1 MKLKGGI
8 MLAVAVLLSVAV
20 LLTACNKDGEN
31 AYKVVFMDGDEV
43 VYTRDVLPNT
53 AVLYTPEQE
62 AGITFLGWFTDP
74 ELTVPFDGSQ
84 GITSDM
90 TVYGKWKVEQFT
102 VTFVDSDGNVIS
114 EQTVDYGDSAVPPA
128 ADEIPDKDGYSFSGW
143 SGSYDNVTSDLVLTA
158 EYEKIPYIGKVS
170 FLVNGESV
178 LTVEDVAEGERLA
191 RYFDQANAAVQLPD
205 YVAFDSVWQDDS
217 GNTVTSDAVFGDK
230 DLVLNAVLS
239 LSNSLVVEK
248 YDGYTAGTTTGNASN
263 ADFDYT
269 LVYNENIFAVL
280 GYVLVGTAYKDVE
293 YDLKWYYN
301 GAEITEFGATAD
313 DGRYFVAHNFDFTD
327 TDSLTYT
334 NVGIRGENTG
344 NLNLKE
350 RLTLDVGEYDG
361 LFRLVMTARAKDEAY
376 ADLSGYASELAWDF
390 KINPSTFSVSY
401 VSPFESVTYD
411 GKAVVFDA
419 AKVFPK
425 LPEGDTAKFS
435 VDGVNYA
442 EEIALKDAGLYFI
455 DFSVSRKNYYDFTN
469 TVTFEIVKKP
479 ITVYAEKP
487 IDKRFYYGDKPDYT
501 GFGYRTDG
509 LAAGDALDM
518 SDARFTGLPDKFGS
532 AGQEYVVYID
542 SGVSHK
548 NYNITYSADKAADGC
563 NLIVVEK
570 RPISITVAAAE
581 AVYGASLPTFTPI
594 LAEGSAFAPN
604 EDFDNLVAPG
614 DFVIDGGE
622 GANLNVGRYDVTP
635 DYSNYNGN
643 YDIDAVPGELTIT
656 PAPLT
661 GIIQN
666 DETQY
671 YAKYDSSDVKVVFP
685 TLIDNDAEKEYL
697 KTNYD
702 YSYTV
707 SGYDHRS
714 AAAGETFG
722 IEGYASAKIANANYT
737 VTLTPGTL
745 TVTRRD
751 ITVGVAPR
759 STDSTEYVYG
769 ASASTIISGFGIRVT
784 FPEALPGL
792 TNGIQL
798 TTDYVDGMGVGDYF
812 VTTRVKAD
820 AENGV
825 YDNYR
830 LSFEKVGISI
840 VKRNIEV
847 ALKTDYVYGDEF
859 DGSYSL
865 PDNKMAFNDSL
876 ELTFDT
882 EYSAGKPV
890 ENYSVKIAKAIVNGS
905 DSTDNYKFS
914 LSNETITVDRRSVTL
929 SLTTT
934 ARMVAGE
941 DWTGTITAA
950 DNLFRGDSVS
960 ATIGLSVAAAGTYSY
975 SAGAEGWTVETT
987 FRNAAKEDVTANY
1000 AAGYAVTVTILSVK
1014 IEHTLK
1020 PDFADEA
1027 ADGIFD
1033 FETVYDNAAHKITVS
1048 VADGIKEYYT
1058 VSYYTGDDPENG
1070 KYTAEAPE
1078 FTRSGTYIVHYK
1090 LSPTSGDGEEERG
1103 TYTLTISKRE
1113 LTVTPSEQEISYGE
1127 EFVYQGEIDIS
1138 GLANGDKFTPVI
1150 RAEGYSV
1157 GNAVGEYPLYIY
1169 FEDGADA
1176 MSDYDIELTGA
1187 ILRVI
1192 PRRVSI
1198 YVPDVTVA
1206 YGENAVLTYEI
1217 ESGSLYS
1224 GDAIYLYSD
1233 YSAGSAVGIYDIKF
1247 RNDVN
1252 YQIEIDQIE
1261 IETTNSV
1268 AHVIVSKKKLSVVI
1282 DDKKIKYGDGIPEF
1296 TYTVTGMYPGDEQLL
1311 QAECTYVP
1319 GESGIGE
1326 YPIILDPEKLANYD
1340 ASGAEGT
1347 LTVQPKDVSVRWT
1360 AVQGEFVYN
1369 GEVQAVSV
1377 TADVLQQP
1385 YGGEIDAGT
1394 LGNIILT
1401 YSKDGVKTEFKNAG
1415 TYTVTV
1421 DLGDNFNLWNPQF
1434 DFVIEKAEYTLSEEE
1449 IITTYRHNKTLSQIT
1464 APKDL
1469 SWQNPNEVPV
1479 PSKTDYAA
1487 IVTNDNYYS
1496 AELISVPII
1505 VNKAEVVPTSVY
1517 TMEYT
1522 SGQVVIPDVIPAYYA
1537 EDRSVE
1543 IPRGRVS
1550 FVYDVDSFMP
1560 GTYAVTANLS
1570 ENEYYSMAAATVY
1583 VKVAAVTLNGV
1594 KYTLEDALYN
1604 ARSGSGDTITLLG
1617 NVDLSFTA
1625 DEAIIKAI
1633 YADSAYRT
1641 LKAGVTL
1648 ILPSTDDAAGIGE
1661 TTYLNKTELRYID
1674 GIDSFIN
1681 MKLTIPAGVEF
1692 IVNGS
1697 ILVRGGLGNVTTGT
1711 NGHTTGNHS
1720 QIVNNGTV
1728 TAKSGAILDMK
1739 GFIKGA
1745 GTLYME
1751 NGSDLYSPFAVMD
1764 YRGGTNTVIA
1774 YKTGK
1779 IAPFR
1784 IFDIPNVQCKV
1795 IYEYGSELKAYFD
1808 LYANSSH
1815 NYMDEPVTI
1824 IGPSGGV
1831 GAIFNMQ
1838 SGSVIE
1844 VSTEK
1849 HAYEEIPL
1857 MTSAKGSGGW
1867 ATNDR
1872 HTLLLKG
1879 NIDIGSLKLEIKLS
1893 FISATVDM
1901 NEVLFPIPYLYNI
1914 IIGDGTTA
1922 TTVNANA
1929 RYKFMPGSA
1938 LTVNEN
1944 ATLNMGGELIFYSEG
1959 YADDLTGFT
1968 GQMAYYKYPTALENK
1983 AAILTLNGGT
1993 LNVTGALAANV
2004 NATEGGKLIMAAGA
2018 GNYLESK
2025 EGHSGSSSSQDAMLA
2040 GLFGSGGEMTMQTV
2054 AVTGTLNNGTAISGG
2069 VTYTY
2074 SGGGWSY

>member
-1 MKLKGGI
+1 
-8 MLAVAVLLSVAV
+8 
-20 LLTACNKDGEN
+20 
-31 AYKVVFMDGDEV
+31 
-43 VYTRDVLPNT
+43 
-53 AVLYTPEQE
+53 
-62 AGITFLGWFTDP
+62 
-74 ELTVPFDGSQ
+74 
-84 GITSDM
+84 M
-90 TVYGKWKVEQFT
+90 TVV
-102 VTFVDSDGNVIS
+102 
-114 EQTVDYGDSAVPPA
+114 
-128 ADEIPDKDGYSFSGW
+128 
-143 SGSYDNVTSDLVLTA
+143 
-158 EYEKIPYIGKVS
+158 
-170 FLVNGESV
+170 
-178 LTVEDVAEGERLA
+178 
-191 RYFDQANAAVQLPD
+191 
-205 YVAFDSVWQDDS
+205 
-217 GNTVTSDAVFGDK
+217 
-230 DLVLNAVLS
+230 
-239 LSNSLVVEK
+239 
-248 YDGYTAGTTTGNASN
+248 
-263 ADFDYT
+263 
-269 LVYNENIFAVL
+269 
-280 GYVLVGTAYKDVE
+280 
-293 YDLKWYYN
+293 
-301 GAEITEFGATAD
+301 
-313 DGRYFVAHNFDFTD
+313 
-327 TDSLTYT
+327 
-334 NVGIRGENTG
+334 
-344 NLNLKE
+344 
-350 RLTLDVGEYDG
+350 
-361 LFRLVMTARAKDEAY
+361 
-376 ADLSGYASELAWDF
+376 
-390 KINPSTFSVSY
+390 
-401 VSPFESVTYD
+401 
-411 GKAVVFDA
+411 
-419 AKVFPK
+419 
-425 LPEGDTAKFS
+425 
-435 VDGVNYA
+435 
-442 EEIALKDAGLYFI
+442 
-455 DFSVSRKNYYDFTN
+455 
-469 TVTFEIVKKP
+469 
-479 ITVYAEKP
+479 
-487 IDKRFYYGDKPDYT
+487 
-501 GFGYRTDG
+501 
-509 LAAGDALDM
+509 
-518 SDARFTGLPDKFGS
+518 
-532 AGQEYVVYID
+532 
-542 SGVSHK
+542 
-548 NYNITYSADKAADGC
+548 
-563 NLIVVEK
+563 
-570 RPISITVAAAE
+570 
-581 AVYGASLPTFTPI
+581 
-594 LAEGSAFAPN
+594 
-604 EDFDNLVAPG
+604 
-614 DFVIDGGE
+614 
-622 GANLNVGRYDVTP
+622 
-635 DYSNYNGN
+635 
-643 YDIDAVPGELTIT
+643 
-656 PAPLT
+656 
-661 GIIQN
+661 
-666 DETQY
+666 
-671 YAKYDSSDVKVVFP
+671 
-685 TLIDNDAEKEYL
+685 
-697 KTNYD
+697 
-702 YSYTV
+702 
-707 SGYDHRS
+707 
-714 AAAGETFG
+714 
-722 IEGYASAKIANANYT
+722 
-737 VTLTPGTL
+737 
-745 TVTRRD
+745 RRD
-751 ITVGVAPR
+751 ITVGVAPG
-759 STDSTEYVYG
+759 STGSEKYVYG
-769 ASASTIISGFGIRVT
+769 ASASDIISGFGIRVS

-798 TTDYVDGMGVGDYF
+798 TTDYVDGMGVGNYF
-812 VTTRVKAD
+812 VTARVKAD
-820 AENGV
+820 AVDAGV

-830 LSFEKVGISI
+830 LSFEKVGISVI
-840 VKRNIEV
+840 KRDIKV
-847 ALKTDYVYGDEF
+847 ALKTIYEYGDAF
-859 DGSYSL
+859 DDSYSL
-865 PDNKMAFNDSL
+865 PENQMAFNDSL
-876 ELTFDT
+876 ELTFFT

-890 ENYSVKIAKAIVNGS
+890 GNYSVNIAAKVNGS
-905 DSTDNYKFS
+905 DSTDNYTIS
-914 LSNETITVDRRSVTL
+914 LTNEMITVGRRSVTL
-929 SLTTT
+929 TLTST
-934 ARMVAGE
+934 ARMVVGE
-941 DWTGTITAA
+941 AWTGTITAA
-950 DNLFRGDSVS
+950 DNLFQGDSVS
-960 ATIGLSVAAAGTYSY
+960 ATIGLKVDAAGTYTY
-975 SAGAEGWTVETT
+975 SETAAEDWTVETA
-987 FRNAAKEDVTANY
+987 FSNANGDDVTANY

-1048 VADGIKEYYT
+1048 VADGIKDDYT

-1078 FTRSGTYIVHYK
+1078 LTRSGTYIVHYK

-1127 EFVYQGEIDIS
+1127 EFVYQGETDIS
-1138 GLANGDKFTPVI
+1138 GLANGDEFTPVI

-1198 YVPDVTVA
+1198 CVPDVTVA

-1217 ESGSLYS
+1217 ESGSLYG

-1360 AVQGEFVYN
+1360 EVAGRFVYN

-1385 YGGEIDAGT
+1385 YGGAIAAGT
-1394 LGNIILT
+1394 LGDNDIKLT
-1401 YSKDGVKTEFKNAG
+1401 YSKDGVETEFKNAG

-1421 DLGDNFNLWNPQF
+1421 ALGENFNLWNPQF
-1434 DFVIEKAEYTLSEEE
+1434 DFVIEKAEYTLSAAEE
-1449 IITTYRHNKTLSQIT
+1449 IITTYRHNKTLSQIA

-1479 PSKTDYAA
+1479 PSKTEYAA

-1496 AELISVPII
+1496 EKLISVPIT
-1505 VNKAEVVPTSVY
+1505 VNKAEVVPASVY

-1550 FVYDVDSFMP
+1550 FVYDDDYSFGP

-1570 ENEYYSMAAATVY
+1570 KNEYYSMTAATVY

-1625 DEAIIKAI
+1625 DEAIINAI
-1633 YADSAYRT
+1633 YGDAAYRT

-1674 GIDSFIN
+1674 GIDGFIN

-1728 TAKSGAILDMK
+1728 RVNSGAILDMK
-1739 GFIKGA
+1739 GFIKGV

-1751 NGSDLYSPFAVMD
+1751 SGSDLYSPFAVMD
-1764 YRGGTNTVIA
+1764 YRGGTNTIIA

-1795 IYEYGSELKAYFD
+1795 IYEHGSELKAYFD

-1815 NYMDEPVTI
+1815 NYMDEPVTV

-1838 SGSVIE
+1838 PGSVIE
-1844 VSTEK
+1844 VLTEK
-1849 HAYEEIPL
+1849 HAYKEISL
-1857 MTSAKGSGGW
+1857 MTSAAGSGGW

-1879 NIDIGSLKLEIKLS
+1879 NIDIGSLKLEIKQS
-1893 FISATVDM
+1893 IISATVDM
-1901 NEVLFPIPYLYNI
+1901 NEVLFPIPYLYDI
-1914 IIGDGTTA
+1914 KIGDGTTA

-1938 LTVNEN
+1938 LTVNKN
-1944 ATLNMGGELIFYSEG
+1944 ASLNMGGELIFYHEG

-1968 GQMAYYKYPTALENK
+1968 GQAAYHKYPTALKNK

-1993 LNVTGALAANV
+1993 LNVTGTLAANV

-2025 EGHSGSSSSQDAMLA
+2025 EGHSGSSSSADAMLA

-2054 AVTGTLNNGTAISGG
+2054 AVTGTLNDGTAISGG

-2074 SGGGWSY
+2074 SGGVWSYR

>member
-1 MKLKGGI
+1 M
-8 MLAVAVLLSVAV
+8 
-20 LLTACNKDGEN
+20 
-31 AYKVVFMDGDEV
+31 
-43 VYTRDVLPNT
+43 
-53 AVLYTPEQE
+53 
-62 AGITFLGWFTDP
+62 
-74 ELTVPFDGSQ
+74 
-84 GITSDM
+84 
-90 TVYGKWKVEQFT
+90 
-102 VTFVDSDGNVIS
+102 
-114 EQTVDYGDSAVPPA
+114 
-128 ADEIPDKDGYSFSGW
+128 
-143 SGSYDNVTSDLVLTA
+143 
-158 EYEKIPYIGKVS
+158 
-170 FLVNGESV
+170 
-178 LTVEDVAEGERLA
+178 
-191 RYFDQANAAVQLPD
+191 
-205 YVAFDSVWQDDS
+205 
-217 GNTVTSDAVFGDK
+217 
-230 DLVLNAVLS
+230 
-239 LSNSLVVEK
+239 
-248 YDGYTAGTTTGNASN
+248 
-263 ADFDYT
+263 
-269 LVYNENIFAVL
+269 
-280 GYVLVGTAYKDVE
+280 
-293 YDLKWYYN
+293 
-301 GAEITEFGATAD
+301 
-313 DGRYFVAHNFDFTD
+313 
-327 TDSLTYT
+327 
-334 NVGIRGENTG
+334 
-344 NLNLKE
+344 
-350 RLTLDVGEYDG
+350 
-361 LFRLVMTARAKDEAY
+361 
-376 ADLSGYASELAWDF
+376 
-390 KINPSTFSVSY
+390 
-401 VSPFESVTYD
+401 
-411 GKAVVFDA
+411 
-419 AKVFPK
+419 
-425 LPEGDTAKFS
+425 
-435 VDGVNYA
+435 
-442 EEIALKDAGLYFI
+442 YFI
-455 DFSVSRKNYYDFTN
+455 DFRVSRKNYYDFTN
-469 TVTFEIVKKP
+469 AVTFEIVKKP

-487 IDKRFYYGDKPDYT
+487 SDKIFYYGDLPDYT

-509 LAAGDALDM
+509 LVAGDALDM

-548 NYNITYSADKAADGC
+548 NYDITYSADKAADGC

-570 RPISITVAAAE
+570 RPISITVAATE

-635 DYSNYNGN
+635 DYSNYDGN
-643 YDIDAVPGELTIT
+643 YRITAVPGVLTIT
-656 PAPLT
+656 PAPLK

-671 YAKYDSSDVKVVFP
+671 YAKYDISDVTVVFP
-685 TLIDNDAEKEYL
+685 TLVDNDAEKEYL
-697 KTNYD
+697 KTNYN

-707 SGYDHRS
+707 SGYDHRSAARS

-722 IEGYASAKIANANYT
+722 IEGYASAKIENANYT

-751 ITVGVAPR
+751 ITVGVVPR
-759 STDSTEYVYG
+759 STDSTKYVYG
-769 ASASTIISGFGIRVT
+769 APASDIISGFDIRVN
-784 FPEALPGL
+784 FPETLPGL

-798 TTDYVDGMGVGDYF
+798 TTDYVDGMGVGNYF
-812 VTTRVKAD
+812 VTARVKAD
-820 AENGV
+820 
-825 YDNYR
+825 
-830 LSFEKVGISI
+830 EKVGISVI
-840 VKRNIEV
+840 KRNIEV
-847 ALKTDYVYGDEF
+847 ALNTTSYEYGDEF

-865 PDNKMAFNDSL
+865 PAKPMAFNDSL

-882 EYSAGKPV
+882 DYSAGKPV
-890 ENYSVKIAKAIVNGS
+890 GQYSVNIAAKVNGS
-905 DSTDNYKFS
+905 DSTDNYTIS
-914 LSNETITVDRRSVTL
+914 LTNEKITVGRRSVTL
-929 SLTTT
+929 TLTST
-934 ARMVAGE
+934 ARMVVGE
-941 DWTGTITAA
+941 AWTGTITAA
-950 DNLFRGDSVS
+950 DNLFQGDSVS
-960 ATIGLSVAAAGTYSY
+960 AKIGLRVNAAGTYSY
-975 SAGAEGWTVETT
+975 SAGAEGWTVETA
-987 FRNAAKEDVTANY
+987 FSNANGDDVTASY
-1000 AAGYAVTVTILSVK
+1000 TAGYAVTVTILSVT

-1048 VADGIKEYYT
+1048 VADGIKDDYT

-1127 EFVYQGEIDIS
+1127 EFVYQGETDIS
-1138 GLANGDKFTPVI
+1138 GLANGDEFTPVI

-1198 YVPDVTVA
+1198 CVPDVTVA

-1217 ESGSLYS
+1217 ESGSLYG

-1360 AVQGEFVYN
+1360 EVAEVAGRFVYN

-1385 YGGEIDAGT
+1385 YGGAIDAET
-1394 LGNIILT
+1394 LGDIILT

-1421 DLGDNFNLWNPQF
+1421 DLGGNFNLWNPQF
-1434 DFVIEKAEYTLSEEE
+1434 DFVIEKAEYTLSEAEE
-1449 IITTYRHNKTLSQIT
+1449 IITTYRHNKTLSQIA

-1479 PSKTDYAA
+1479 PSKTEYAA
-1487 IVTNDNYYS
+1487 TVTNDNYYS
-1496 AELISVPII
+1496 AELISVPIT
-1505 VNKAEVVPTSVY
+1505 VNKAEVVPTRVY

-1537 EDRSVE
+1537 EDSSVE

-1570 ENEYYSMAAATVY
+1570 KNEYYSMAAATVY

-1604 ARSGSGDTITLLG
+1604 ARSGDTITLLG

-1625 DEAIIKAI
+1625 DEAIINAI
-1633 YADSAYRT
+1633 YGDAAYRT

-1728 TAKSGAILDMK
+1728 TANSGAILDMK
-1739 GFIKGA
+1739 GFIKGV

-1751 NGSDLYSPFAVMD
+1751 NGSDLYSPFAVLD

-1784 IFDIPNVQCKV
+1784 IFDVPNVQCKV

-1815 NYMDEPVTI
+1815 NYMDEPVTV

-1838 SGSVIE
+1838 PGSVIE

-1849 HAYEEIPL
+1849 HAYEEITL
-1857 MTSAKGSGGW
+1857 MTSAAGSGGW

-1901 NEVLFPIPYLYNI
+1901 NEVLFPIPYLYDI

-1938 LTVNEN
+1938 LTVNKN
-1944 ATLNMGGELIFYSEG
+1944 ATLNMGGELIFYREG

-1968 GQMAYYKYPTALENK
+1968 GQAAYHKYPTALKNK

-1993 LNVTGALAANV
+1993 LNVTGTLAANV
-2004 NATEGGKLIMAAGA
+2004 NATEGGGKLIMAAGA

-2025 EGHSGSSSSQDAMLA
+2025 EGHSGSSSSADAIQA
-2040 GLFGSGGEMTMQTV
+2040 GLFGSGGEMIMQTV
-2054 AVTGTLNNGTAISGG
+2054 AVTGTLNDGTAISGG

-2074 SGGGWSY
+2074 SGGVWSYR

>member
-1 MKLKGGI
+1 M
-8 MLAVAVLLSVAV
+8 
-20 LLTACNKDGEN
+20 
-31 AYKVVFMDGDEV
+31 
-43 VYTRDVLPNT
+43 
-53 AVLYTPEQE
+53 
-62 AGITFLGWFTDP
+62 
-74 ELTVPFDGSQ
+74 
-84 GITSDM
+84 
-90 TVYGKWKVEQFT
+90 
-102 VTFVDSDGNVIS
+102 
-114 EQTVDYGDSAVPPA
+114 
-128 ADEIPDKDGYSFSGW
+128 
-143 SGSYDNVTSDLVLTA
+143 
-158 EYEKIPYIGKVS
+158 
-170 FLVNGESV
+170 
-178 LTVEDVAEGERLA
+178 
-191 RYFDQANAAVQLPD
+191 
-205 YVAFDSVWQDDS
+205 
-217 GNTVTSDAVFGDK
+217 
-230 DLVLNAVLS
+230 
-239 LSNSLVVEK
+239 
-248 YDGYTAGTTTGNASN
+248 
-263 ADFDYT
+263 
-269 LVYNENIFAVL
+269 VYNENIFAVL
-280 GYVLVGTAYKDVE
+280 GYVLVGTAYKDVA

-301 GAEITEFGATAD
+301 GVEITEFGATAE
-313 DGRYFVAHNFDFTD
+313 DGRYFVEHNFDFTAS
-327 TDSLTYT
+327 DSLTYT
-334 NVGIRGENTG
+334 NVGVQGENTG

-350 RLTLDVGEYDG
+350 RFGIDVGEYDG
-361 LFRLVMTARAKDEAY
+361 LFRLVMTARAKDGAY
-376 ADLSGYASELAWDF
+376 ADLGSYTSEIAWDF
-390 KINPSTFSVSY
+390 KIDPATFSVGY
-401 VSPFESVTYD
+401 VSTFKSVTYD
-411 GKAVVFDA
+411 GEPVVFDA
-419 AKVFPK
+419 AKVFPE

-435 VDGVNYA
+435 VDDVNYA

-455 DFSVSRKNYYDFTN
+455 DFRVSRKNYYDFTN
-469 TVTFEIVKKP
+469 TVTFEIAKKP

-487 IDKRFYYGDKPDYT
+487 SDKIFYYGDLPDYT

-509 LAAGDALDM
+509 LVAGDALDM

-570 RPISITVAAAE
+570 RPVSITVEAAE

-604 EDFDNLVAPG
+604 EGFGNLVAPCA
-614 DFVIDGGE
+614 FAIE
-622 GANLNVGRYDVTP
+622 GANGEVLNVGSYDVTP
-635 DYSNYNGN
+635 DYSNYKGN
-643 YDIDAVPGELTIT
+643 YDITPVPGDLTIT

-666 DETQY
+666 AETPY
-671 YAKYDSSDVKVVFP
+671 YAKYDSSKFTVVFP
-685 TLIDNDAEKEYL
+685 TLIGNTKEQDYL
-697 KTNYD
+697 KENYD
-702 YSYTV
+702 YSYSV
-707 SGYDHRS
+707 SGYDHTT
-714 AAAGETFG
+714 AAAGTSFTV
-722 IEGYASAKIANANYT
+722 EGTAKAKIPNANYI
-737 VTLTPGTL
+737 VTLTAGTL
-745 TVTRRD
+745 TVDRRD
-751 ITVGVAPR
+751 ITVGVAPG
-759 STDSTEYVYG
+759 STGSTEYVYG
-769 ASASTIISGFGIRVT
+769 TSASTIINDFGIRVN

-798 TTDYVDGMGVGDYF
+798 TTDYVDGMGVGNYF
-812 VTTRVKAD
+812 VTARVKAD
-820 AENGV
+820 AVDAGV

-830 LSFEKVGISI
+830 LSFEKVGISVI
-840 VKRNIEV
+840 KRNIEV
-847 ALKTDYVYGDEF
+847 ALKTEYEYGDEF

-865 PDNKMAFNDSL
+865 PANPMAFNDSL

-882 EYSAGKPV
+882 KYSAGKPV
-890 ENYSVKIAKAIVNGS
+890 GNYSVNIAAKVNGS
-905 DSTDNYKFS
+905 DSTDNYEFS
-914 LSNETITVDRRSVTL
+914 LSNKTITVKPRSVTL
-929 SLTTT
+929 TLTST
-934 ARMVAGE
+934 ARMVVGE

-950 DNLFRGDSVS
+950 DNLFQGDSVS
-960 ATIGLSVAAAGTYSY
+960 AKIGLSVAAAGTYTY
-975 SAGAEGWTVETT
+975 SETAAEDWTVETA
-987 FRNAAKEDVTANY
+987 FSNAGGEDVTANY
-1000 AAGYAVTVTILSVK
+1000 AAGYAVTVTILSVT

-1020 PDFADEA
+1020 PDFATEYP
-1027 ADGIFD
+1027 ADVFD
-1033 FETVYDNAAHKITVS
+1033 FTVTYDGGEHYVTVVLDETVTGDYS
-1048 VADGIKEYYT
+1048 VAY
-1058 VSYYTGDDPENG
+1058 SLSENG
-1070 KYTAEAPE
+1070 EYTNTVPV
-1078 FTRSGTYIVHYK
+1078 FSNSGTYKVYYMLTPK
-1090 LSPTSGDGEEERG
+1090 SGTGDVEKGS
-1103 TYTLTISKRE
+1103 YTLTIVKQT
-1113 LTVTPSEQEISYGE
+1113 LTVELEDKKIDYGALLDYGE
-1127 EFVYQGEIDIS
+1127 VS
-1138 GLANGDKFTPVI
+1138 GMPKGMEYAVS
-1150 RAEGYSV
+1150 AAGYAPGSD
-1157 GNAVGEYPLYIY
+1157 AGEYPLSVALTENSENY
-1169 FEDGADA
+1169 
-1176 MSDYDIELTGA
+1176 ELVYTEKFLTVLPKE
-1187 ILRVI
+1187 ITVEI
-1192 PRRVSI
+1192 D
-1198 YVPDVTVA
+1198 DVEVV
-1206 YGENAVLTYEI
+1206 YGEDATLTYTAN
-1217 ESGSLYS
+1217 GLFVN
-1224 GDAIYLYSD
+1224 DKLYLYSE
-1233 YSAGSAVGIYDIKF
+1233 YSAGKGVGEYAILIRPDANYEIKANSAFV
-1247 RNDVN
+1247 R
-1252 YQIEIDQIE
+1252 
-1261 IETTNSV
+1261 
-1268 AHVIVSKKKLSVVI
+1268 VSKKELNVFISDVTI
-1282 DDKKIKYGDGIPEF
+1282 QYGDTEPDEYD
-1296 TYTVTGMYPGDEQLL
+1296 YTVTGLAAGDDPSLL
-1311 QAECTYVP
+1311 TIITDYDQSKGV
-1319 GESGIGE
+1319 GE
-1326 YPIILDPEKLANYD
+1326 YSITVDKNSLLNYTVPEGSA
-1340 ASGAEGT
+1340 GT
-1347 LTVQPKDVSVRWT
+1347 LFVKAKDVSVRWMD
-1360 AVQGEFVYN
+1360 VQSEFVYN

-1385 YGGEIDAGT
+1385 YGGAIDAET
-1394 LGNIILT
+1394 LGKIILT
-1401 YSKDGVKTEFKNAG
+1401 YSKDGVETEFKNAG

-1421 DLGDNFNLWNPQF
+1421 ALGENFNLWNPQF
-1434 DFVIEKAEYTLSEEE
+1434 DFVIEKAEYTLSAAEE
-1449 IITTYRHNKTLSQIT
+1449 IITTYRHNKTLSQIA

-1479 PSKTDYAA
+1479 PSKTEYAA
-1487 IVTNDNYYS
+1487 TVTNDNYYS
-1496 AELISVPII
+1496 AELISVPIT
-1505 VNKAEVVPTSVY
+1505 VNKAEVVPTRVY

-1537 EDRSVE
+1537 EDSSVE
-1543 IPRGRVS
+1543 IPRGTVS
-1550 FVYDVDSFMP
+1550 FVYDVDSFVP
-1560 GTYAVTANLS
+1560 GTYAVTAELS

-1583 VKVAAVTLNGV
+1583 VKVAAVTLKGV

-1604 ARSGSGDTITLLG
+1604 ARSGDTITLLG

-1625 DEAIIKAI
+1625 DEAIIDAI
-1633 YADSAYRT
+1633 YGDAAYRT

-1674 GIDSFIN
+1674 GIDSYIN

-1739 GFIKGA
+1739 GFIKGV

-1764 YRGGTNTVIA
+1764 YRGGTNTIIA

-1815 NYMDEPVTI
+1815 NYMDEPVTV

-1838 SGSVIE
+1838 PGSVIE

-1849 HAYEEIPL
+1849 HAYKDIPL
-1857 MTSAKGSGGW
+1857 MTSAAGSGGW

-1893 FISATVDM
+1893 FISAAVDM
-1901 NEVLFPIPYLYNI
+1901 NEVLFPIPYLYDI
-1914 IIGDGTTA
+1914 KIGDGTTA

-1938 LTVNEN
+1938 LTVNKN
-1944 ATLNMGGELIFYSEG
+1944 ATLNMGGELIFYREG

-1968 GQMAYYKYPTALENK
+1968 GQKDCYKYPTALKNK

-1993 LNVTGALAANV
+1993 LNVTGTLAANV

-2074 SGGGWSY
+2074 SGGWSY

>member
-62 AGITFLGWFTDP
+62 AGRTFLGWFTDP

-217 GNTVTSDAVFGDK
+217 GKTVTSDAVFGDK
-230 DLVLNAVLS
+230 DLVLNAVLALSDS
-239 LSNSLVVEK
+239 LKVEK
-248 YDGYTAGTTTGNASN
+248 YDGYTAGTTAGNASN

-269 LVYNENIFAVL
+269 LVYNENIFAIL
-280 GYVLVGTAYKDVE
+280 GYVLVGTAYKDVA

-301 GAEITEFGATAD
+301 GAEITDFGATAEE
-313 DGRYFVAHNFDFTD
+313 GRYFSAHNFDFTAS
-327 TDSLTYT
+327 DSLTYT
-334 NVGIRGENTG
+334 NVGVQGENTG
-344 NLNLKE
+344 NLNLNE

-361 LFRLVMTARAKDEAY
+361 LFSLVMTARVQDGAY
-376 ADLSGYASELAWDF
+376 ADLDSYTSEIAWDF
-390 KINPSTFSVSY
+390 KIDPATFSVGY
-401 VSPFESVTYD
+401 VSTFKSVTYD
-411 GKAVVFDA
+411 GEAVVFDA
-419 AKVFPK
+419 AKVFPE

-435 VDGVNYA
+435 VDGVNYV
-442 EEIALKDAGLYFI
+442 EELSLKDAGLYFI
-455 DFSVSRKNYYDFTN
+455 DFRVSRKNYCDFTN

-487 IDKRFYYGDKPDYT
+487 SDKIFYYGDLPDYT

-548 NYNITYSADKAADGC
+548 NYDITYSADKAADGC

-570 RPISITVAAAE
+570 RPVSITVAATE

-604 EDFDNLVAPG
+604 EGFGNLVAPCA
-614 DFVIDGGE
+614 FAIK
-622 GANLNVGRYDVTP
+622 GANGEVLNVGSYKVTP
-635 DYSNYNGN
+635 DYSNYKGN
-643 YDIDAVPGELTIT
+643 YDITAVPGVLTIT

-666 DETQY
+666 AETPY
-671 YAKYDSSDVKVVFP
+671 YAKYDSSKFTVVFP
-685 TLIDNDAEKEYL
+685 TLIGNAEEILYL
-697 KTNYD
+697 KSNYD
-702 YSYTV
+702 YSYSV
-707 SGYDHRS
+707 SGYDHTT
-714 AAAGETFG
+714 AAAGTSFTV
-722 IEGYASAKIANANYT
+722 EGTAEANITNANYI
-737 VTLTPGTL
+737 VTLKAGTL
-745 TVTRRD
+745 TVDRRD
-751 ITVGVAPR
+751 ITVYVEPG

-769 ASASTIISGFGIRVT
+769 ASASDIIKGFDSRVY
-784 FPEALPGL
+784 FPEDLSKL
-792 TNGIQL
+792 TNGIEL
-798 TTDYVDGMGVGDYF
+798 TTDYVDGMGVGNYF
-812 VTTRVKAD
+812 VTARVKAD

-847 ALKTDYVYGDEF
+847 ALKTEYEYGDEF

-865 PDNKMAFNDSL
+865 PANPMAFNDSL

-882 EYSAGKPV
+882 KYSAGKPV
-890 ENYSVKIAKAIVNGS
+890 GNYSVNIAAKVNGS
-905 DSTDNYKFS
+905 ESTDNYTIS
-914 LSNETITVDRRSVTL
+914 LSNGTITVSPRSVTL
-929 SLTTT
+929 TLTST
-934 ARMVAGE
+934 ARMVVGE
-941 DWTGTITAA
+941 AWTGEITAA
-950 DNLFRGDSVS
+950 DNLFQGDSVS
-960 ATIGLSVAAAGTYSY
+960 AKIGLSVAAAGTYTY
-975 SAGAEGWTVETT
+975 SETAAEDWTVETR
-987 FRNAAKEDVTANY
+987 FLNANDEDVTANY
-1000 AAGYAVTVTILSVK
+1000 AAGYAVTVTILSVT

-1020 PDFADEA
+1020 PDFPAEYPADV
-1027 ADGIFD
+1027 FD
-1033 FETVYDNAAHKITVS
+1033 FTVTYDGGEHYVSVVLDETVTGDYS
-1048 VADGIKEYYT
+1048 VAYSLSENGEYTDTVPVFTNPGFYT
-1058 VSYYTGDDPENG
+1058 VYYRLSP
-1070 KYTAEAPE
+1070 K
-1078 FTRSGTYIVHYK
+1078 SGTGAVEK
-1090 LSPTSGDGEEERG
+1090 GS
-1103 TYTLTISKRE
+1103 YTLTILKQQLSLELKDRE
-1113 LTVTPSEQEISYGE
+1113 IVYGEAFVYGEVSGIPVDCTVSASGYTPGSDVGNYLLTAALTENSENYELVYTEAFLTV
-1127 EFVYQGEIDIS
+1127 
-1138 GLANGDKFTPVI
+1138 LAKPV
-1150 RAEGYSV
+1150 
-1157 GNAVGEYPLYIY
+1157 
-1169 FEDGADA
+1169 
-1176 MSDYDIELTGA
+1176 T
-1187 ILRVI
+1187 
-1192 PRRVSI
+1192 
-1198 YVPDVTVA
+1198 VTVA
-1206 YGENAVLTYEI
+1206 NAEVVYGEDATLTYTAN
-1217 ESGSLYS
+1217 GLFVN
-1224 GDAIYLYSD
+1224 DKLYLYSD
-1233 YSAGSAVGIYDIKF
+1233 YSAGKGVGEYPISIRPDDNYDIDYNEAVVRVSQKPLNVF
-1247 RNDVN
+1247 ISDVT
-1252 YQIEIDQIE
+1252 IE
-1261 IETTNSV
+1261 
-1268 AHVIVSKKKLSVVI
+1268 
-1282 DDKKIKYGDGIPEF
+1282 YGDAEPDKYD
-1296 TYTVTGMYPGDEQLL
+1296 YTVTGLAAGDEPSLL
-1311 QAECTYVP
+1311 KIITDYDPSKGVGKYKITVDKNSLLNYTVP
-1319 GESGIGE
+1319 EGS
-1326 YPIILDPEKLANYD
+1326 A
-1340 ASGAEGT
+1340 GT
-1347 LTVQPKDVSVRWT
+1347 LFVKPKDVSVRWT
-1360 AVQGEFVYN
+1360 EVQGEFVYN

-1385 YGGEIDAGT
+1385 YGGAIDAET
-1394 LGNIILT
+1394 LDDIIKNIKLT
-1401 YSKDGVKTEFKNAG
+1401 YSKDGVPTEFKNAG

-1421 DLGDNFNLWNPQF
+1421 DLGENFNLWNPQF
-1434 DFVIEKAEYTLSEEE
+1434 DFVIEKAEYTLSEEK
-1449 IITTYRHNKTLSQIT
+1449 IITTYRHNQTLSQIV

-1469 SWQNPNEVPV
+1469 SWLNPNEVPV
-1479 PSKTDYAA
+1479 PSKTEYAA
-1487 IVTNDNYYS
+1487 TVTNDNYYS
-1496 AELISVPII
+1496 EELISVTIT
-1505 VNKAEVVPTSVY
+1505 VKKAEVVPTSVY

-1537 EDRSVE
+1537 EDSSVE
-1543 IPRGRVS
+1543 IPRGTVS
-1550 FVYDVDSFMP
+1550 FVYDVDSFVP

-1604 ARSGSGDTITLLG
+1604 ARSGNTITLLG
-1617 NVDLSFTA
+1617 NVDLAFTA
-1625 DEAIIKAI
+1625 DEAIINAI
-1633 YADSAYRT
+1633 YADAAYRT

-1661 TTYLNKTELRYID
+1661 TTYLNRTELRYID
-1674 GIDSFIN
+1674 GIDSYIN

-1739 GFIKGA
+1739 GFIKGV

-1751 NGSDLYSPFAVMD
+1751 SGSDLYSPFAVLD

-1838 SGSVIE
+1838 PGSVIE
-1844 VSTEK
+1844 VLTEK
-1849 HAYEEIPL
+1849 HAYKEISL

-1901 NEVLFPIPYLYNI
+1901 NEVLFPIPYLYDI

-1938 LTVNEN
+1938 LTVNKN
-1944 ATLNMGGELIFYSEG
+1944 ATLNMGGELIFYHEG

-1968 GQMAYYKYPTALENK
+1968 GQTAYYKYPTALKNK

-1993 LNVTGALAANV
+1993 LNVTGTLAANV

-2025 EGHSGSSSSQDAMLA
+2025 EGHSGSSSSADAIQA

-2054 AVTGTLNNGTAISGG
+2054 AVTGTLNDGTAISGG

-2074 SGGGWSY
+2074 SGGVWSYR

>member
-62 AGITFLGWFTDP
+62 AGRTFLGWFTDP

-84 GITSDM
+84 GITSDV

-178 LTVEDVAEGERLA
+178 LTVEDVAEGESLA

-217 GNTVTSDAVFGDK
+217 GKTVTSDAVFGDK

-280 GYVLVGTAYKDVE
+280 GYVLVGTAYKDVA

-301 GAEITEFGATAD
+301 GAEITEFGATAEE
-313 DGRYFVAHNFDFTD
+313 GRYFVAHNFDFTAS
-327 TDSLTYT
+327 DSLTYT
-334 NVGIRGENTG
+334 NVGVQGENTG
-344 NLNLKE
+344 NLNLNE

-361 LFRLVMTARAKDEAY
+361 LFSLVMTARVRDGAY
-376 ADLSGYASELAWDF
+376 ADLGSYTSEIAWDF
-390 KINPSTFSVSY
+390 KIDPATFSVGY
-401 VSPFESVTYD
+401 VSTFKSVTYD
-411 GKAVVFDA
+411 GEPVVFDA

-435 VDGVNYA
+435 VGGVNYA
-442 EEIALKDAGLYFI
+442 EEISLKDAGLYFI
-455 DFSVSRKNYYDFTN
+455 DFRVSRKNYYDFTN
-469 TVTFEIVKKP
+469 TVTFEIAKKP

-487 IDKRFYYGDKPDYT
+487 SDKIFYYGDLPDYT

-563 NLIVVEK
+563 NLIAVEK
-570 RPISITVAAAE
+570 RPVSITVAATE

-604 EDFDNLVAPG
+604 EGFDNLVAPG
-614 DFVIDGGE
+614 DFVINGGE
-622 GANLNVGRYDVTP
+622 GAKLNVGRYDVTP
-635 DYSNYNGN
+635 VYSNYNGN
-643 YDIDAVPGELTIT
+643 YLIKPVPGVLTIT

-666 DETQY
+666 AETQY
-671 YAKYDSSDVKVVFP
+671 YAKYDISNFKVVFP
-685 TLIDNDAEKEYL
+685 TLIGNDEEIQYL
-697 KTNYD
+697 KSNYD
-702 YSYTV
+702 YSYSV
-707 SGYDHRS
+707 SGYDHTT
-714 AAAGETFG
+714 AAAGTSFAV
-722 IEGYASAKIANANYT
+722 EGTAEAKIPNANYI
-737 VTLTPGTL
+737 VTLKAGTL
-745 TVTRRD
+745 TVVRRD
-751 ITVGVAPR
+751 ITVGVAPG
-759 STDSTEYVYG
+759 STGSAEYVYG
-769 ASASTIISGFGIRVT
+769 TPASDIIDDFGIRVS

-792 TNGIQL
+792 INGIQL

-812 VTTRVKAD
+812 VTARVKAS

-830 LSFEKVGISI
+830 LSFEKVGISV

-865 PDNKMAFNDSL
+865 PANPMAFNDSL

-890 ENYSVKIAKAIVNGS
+890 GNYSVNIAAKVNG
-905 DSTDNYKFS
+905 DSTDNYEFS
-914 LSNETITVDRRSVTL
+914 LSNKTITVKPRSVTL
-929 SLTTT
+929 TLTST
-934 ARMVAGE
+934 ARMVVGE

-950 DNLFRGDSVS
+950 DNLFQGDSVS
-960 ATIGLSVAAAGTYSY
+960 AKIGLRVNAAGTYSY
-975 SAGAEGWTVETT
+975 SAGAEGWTVETA
-987 FRNAAKEDVTANY
+987 FSNANGDDVTANY
-1000 AAGYAVTVTILSVK
+1000 AADYAVTVTILSVT

-1020 PDFADEA
+1020 PDFATEYP
-1027 ADGIFD
+1027 ADVFD
-1033 FETVYDNAAHKITVS
+1033 FAVTYDGDEHYVTVVLDETVTGNYS
-1048 VADGIKEYYT
+1048 VAY
-1058 VSYYTGDDPENG
+1058 SLSENG
-1070 KYTAEAPE
+1070 EYTDTVPV
-1078 FTRSGTYIVHYK
+1078 FTNSGTYTVYYMLK
-1090 LSPTSGDGEEERG
+1090 PNSETGDVEKGS
-1103 TYTLTISKRE
+1103 YTLTILKQQLSLELEDRE
-1113 LTVTPSEQEISYGE
+1113 IVYGE
-1127 EFVYQGEIDIS
+1127 DF
-1138 GLANGDKFTPVI
+1138 
-1150 RAEGYSV
+1150 
-1157 GNAVGEYPLYIY
+1157 
-1169 FEDGADA
+1169 
-1176 MSDYDIELTGA
+1176 
-1187 ILRVI
+1187 
-1192 PRRVSI
+1192 
-1198 YVPDVTVA
+1198 A
-1206 YGENAVLTYEI
+1206 YGEVSGISVDCTVSAAGYTPGSDVGDYPLTAALTENSENYELVYTEASLTVRAKYVEVTVNNAEVVYGEDATLTYTVE
-1217 ESGSLYS
+1217 EDLFGNVKL
-1224 GDAIYLYSD
+1224 YLYSD
-1233 YSAGSAVGIYDIKF
+1233 YSAGKDVGEYPISIRPDDNYDIDYNEAVV
-1247 RNDVN
+1247 R
-1252 YQIEIDQIE
+1252 
-1261 IETTNSV
+1261 
-1268 AHVIVSKKKLSVVI
+1268 VSKKPLNVFISDVTI
-1282 DDKKIKYGDGIPEF
+1282 QYGDTAPEEYD
-1296 TYTVTGMYPGDEQLL
+1296 YTVTGLAAGDDPSLL
-1311 QAECTYVP
+1311 KIITDYDRSKGVGKYKITVDANSLKNYTVP
-1319 GESGIGE
+1319 EGS
-1326 YPIILDPEKLANYD
+1326 A
-1340 ASGAEGT
+1340 GT
-1347 LTVQPKDVSVRWT
+1347 LFVKKKDVSVRWID
-1360 AVQGEFVYN
+1360 VQGEFVYN

-1385 YGGEIDAGT
+1385 YGGAIDAET
-1394 LGNIILT
+1394 LDDIIKNIKLT
-1401 YSKDGVKTEFKNAG
+1401 YSKDGVPTEFKNAG

-1421 DLGDNFNLWNPQF
+1421 ELLGENFNLWNPQF
-1434 DFVIEKAEYTLSEEE
+1434 DFVIKKAKYTLSEEE
-1449 IITTYRHNKTLSQIT
+1449 IITTYRHNKTLSQID

-1479 PSKTDYAA
+1479 PSKTEYAA
-1487 IVTNDNYYS
+1487 TVTNDNYYS
-1496 AELISVPII
+1496 EKLISVSIT
-1505 VNKAEVVPTSVY
+1505 VNKAEVVPASVY

-1570 ENEYYSMAAATVY
+1570 KNEYYSMAAATVY

-1604 ARSGSGDTITLLG
+1604 ARSGNTITLLG
-1617 NVDLSFTA
+1617 NVDLAFTA
-1625 DEAIIKAI
+1625 DEAIINAV
-1633 YADSAYRT
+1633 YGDAAYRT

-1674 GIDSFIN
+1674 GIDRYIN

-1720 QIVNNGTV
+1720 QIVNDGTV
-1728 TAKSGAILDMK
+1728 IAKSGAILDMK

-1751 NGSDLYSPFAVMD
+1751 SGSDLYSPFAVMD

-1784 IFDIPNVQCKV
+1784 IFDMPNVQCKV

-1815 NYMDEPVTI
+1815 NYMDEPLTV

-1838 SGSVIE
+1838 PGSVIE

-1849 HAYEEIPL
+1849 HAYEEISL
-1857 MTSAKGSGGW
+1857 MTSATGSGGW

-1901 NEVLFPIPYLYNI
+1901 NEVLFPIPYLYDI

-1938 LTVNEN
+1938 LTVNKN
-1944 ATLNMGGELIFYSEG
+1944 ATLNMGGELIFYREG

-1968 GQMAYYKYPTALENK
+1968 GQAAYHKYPTALKNK

-1993 LNVTGALAANV
+1993 LNVTGTLAANV
-2004 NATEGGKLIMAAGA
+2004 NATEGGGKLIMAAGA

-2025 EGHSGSSSSQDAMLA
+2025 EGHSGSSSSADAIQA
-2040 GLFGSGGEMTMQTV
+2040 GLFGSGGEMIMQTV

-2074 SGGGWSY
+2074 SGGVWSYR

>member
-20 LLTACNKDGEN
+20 LLTACTKDGETT
-31 AYKVVFMDGDEV
+31 YKVVFMDGDEV

-62 AGITFLGWFTDP
+62 AGRTFLGWFTDP
-74 ELTVPFDGSQ
+74 ELTVPFDGSR

-90 TVYGKWKVEQFT
+90 TVYGKWKVERFT

-128 ADEIPDKDGYSFSGW
+128 ADEIPDKDGYRFSGW
-143 SGSYDNVTSDLVLTA
+143 SGSYDNVTSNLVLTA
-158 EYEKIPYIGKVS
+158 EYEKVPYIGKVS

-178 LTVEDVAEGERLA
+178 LTVDDVAEGDKLA
-191 RYFDQANAAVQLPD
+191 RYFDTANAAVQVPG
-205 YVAFDSVWQDDS
+205 YVAFDSEWRDND
-217 GNTVTSDAVFGDK
+217 GNTVTSDAVFGDE
-230 DLVLNAVLS
+230 DLVLNAVLALSDS
-239 LSNSLVVEK
+239 LKVEK
-248 YDGYTAGTTTGNASN
+248 YDGYSDGVTAGDSGTLLDSG
-263 ADFDYT
+263 FDYT
-269 LVYNENIFAVL
+269 VIYNENIFAVL

-376 ADLSGYASELAWDF
+376 ADLNGYASELAWDF

-401 VSPFESVTYD
+401 VSTFESVTYD
-411 GKAVVFDA
+411 GESVVFDA
-419 AKVFPK
+419 AKVFPE
-425 LPEGDTAKFS
+425 LPQGDTAKFS
-435 VDGVNYA
+435 IDGVNYA

-455 DFSVSRKNYYDFTN
+455 DFRVSRKNYYDFTN

-487 IDKRFYYGDKPDYT
+487 SDKIFYYGDLPDYT

-509 LAAGDALDM
+509 LVAGDALDM
-518 SDARFTGLPDKFGS
+518 SNARFTGLPDKFGS
-532 AGQEYVVYID
+532 AGREYVVYID

-570 RPISITVAAAE
+570 RPISVTVAAAT

-604 EDFDNLVAPG
+604 EGFDNLVAPK

-622 GANLNVGRYDVTP
+622 GANLNVGRYYVTP
-635 DYSNYNGN
+635 DYTNYNGN
-643 YDIDAVPGELTIT
+643 YRITAVPGVLTIT

-666 DETQY
+666 AETKY
-671 YAKYDSSDVKVVFP
+671 YAKYDSSGFKVEFP
-685 TLIDNDAEKEYL
+685 TLIGNDEEKQYL
-697 KTNYD
+697 EANYD
-702 YSYTV
+702 YSYSV
-707 SGYDHRS
+707 SGYDHTI
-714 AAAGETFG
+714 AAAGTSFTV
-722 IEGYASAKIANANYT
+722 EGTAEAKITNANYI
-737 VTLTPGTL
+737 VTLTAGTL
-745 TVTRRD
+745 TVVRRD
-751 ITVGVAPR
+751 ITVGVVPGP
-759 STDSTEYVYG
+759 TGSTEYVYG
-769 ASASTIISGFGIRVT
+769 ASASTIINGFVILVN
-784 FPEALPGL
+784 FPETLPGL

-798 TTDYVDGMGVGDYF
+798 TTDYVDGMSVGNYF
-812 VTTRVKAD
+812 VTARVKAD
-820 AENGV
+820 AAEAGV

-830 LSFEKVGISI
+830 LSFQKVGISVVERDI
-840 VKRNIEV
+840 KV
-847 ALKTDYVYGDEF
+847 ALKTDYEYGETF
-859 DGSYSL
+859 DDTYSL
-865 PDNKMAFNDSL
+865 PANPMAFNDSL

-882 EYSAGKPV
+882 DYSAGKPV
-890 ENYSVKIAKAIVNGS
+890 GNYSVSIAKKKVNGS
-905 DSTDNYKFS
+905 DSTDNYTIS
-914 LSNETITVDRRSVTL
+914 LSNETITVRPRSVTL
-929 SLTTT
+929 SLTAT
-934 ARMVAGE
+934 ARMKAGTA
-941 DWTGTITAA
+941 WTGTITAA
-950 DNLFRGDSVS
+950 DNLFAGDTVS
-960 ATIGLSVAAAGTYSY
+960 ATLTLKADAAGTYNY
-975 SAGAEGWTVETT
+975 SAEADGWTVETA
-987 FRNAAKEDVTANY
+987 FSNAGGEDVTANY
-1000 AAGYAVTVTILSVK
+1000 AAGYAVTVTILSVT

-1020 PDFADEA
+1020 PDFATEYP
-1027 ADGIFD
+1027 ADVFD
-1033 FETVYDNAAHKITVS
+1033 FTVTYDGDEHYVTVVLDGTVTVDCS
-1048 VADGIKEYYT
+1048 VAY
-1058 VSYYTGDDPENG
+1058 SLSENG
-1070 KYTAEAPE
+1070 EYTDTVPV
-1078 FTRSGTYIVHYK
+1078 FSNSGTYKVYYM
-1090 LSPTSGDGEEERG
+1090 LTPNSGTGDVEKGS
-1103 TYTLTISKRE
+1103 YTLTIVKQT
-1113 LTVTPSEQEISYGE
+1113 LTVELEDKKIDYGE
-1127 EFVYQGEIDIS
+1127 AFDYGEVS
-1138 GLANGDKFTPVI
+1138 GMP
-1150 RAEGYSV
+1150 EGMEY
-1157 GNAVGEYPLYIY
+1157 AVSAAGYAPGSDAGEYPLSVALTENSENY
-1169 FEDGADA
+1169 
-1176 MSDYDIELTGA
+1176 ELVYTEA
-1187 ILRVI
+1187 FLTVRAKAVT
-1192 PRRVSI
+1192 
-1198 YVPDVTVA
+1198 VTVA
-1206 YGENAVLTYEI
+1206 DAEVVYGEDATLTYTAD
-1217 ESGSLYS
+1217 GLF
-1224 GDAIYLYSD
+1224 GNDKLYLYSE
-1233 YSAGSAVGIYDIKF
+1233 YSAGKGVGEYAILIRPDANYDMNANSAFV
-1247 RNDVN
+1247 R
-1252 YQIEIDQIE
+1252 
-1261 IETTNSV
+1261 
-1268 AHVIVSKKKLSVVI
+1268 VSKKELNVFISDVTI
-1282 DDKKIKYGDGIPEF
+1282 EYGDTAPDEYD
-1296 TYTVTGMYPGDEQLL
+1296 YTVTGLAAGDDTSVLKII
-1311 QAECTYVP
+1311 TDYDRSKGV
-1319 GESGIGE
+1319 GE
-1326 YPIILDPEKLANYD
+1326 YLITVDADSLVNYTV
-1340 ASGAEGT
+1340 AEGSAGT
-1347 LTVQPKDVSVRWT
+1347 LFVKPKDVSVRWID
-1360 AVQGEFVYN
+1360 VQGEFVYN
-1369 GEVQAVSV
+1369 GLAQAVSV

-1385 YGGEIDAGT
+1385 YGGAIAAET
-1394 LGNIILT
+1394 LGDINLT
-1401 YSKDGVKTEFKNAG
+1401 YSKDGVTTEFKNAG

-1421 DLGDNFNLWNPQF
+1421 DLGENFNLWNPQF
-1434 DFVIEKAEYTLSEEE
+1434 DFVIEKAEYTLSAAEE
-1449 IITTYRHNKTLSQIT
+1449 IITTYRHDKTLSQIA

-1469 SWQNPNEVPV
+1469 SWLNPNEVPV
-1479 PSKTDYAA
+1479 PSKTEYAA
-1487 IVTNDNYYS
+1487 TVTNDNYYS
-1496 AELISVPII
+1496 EELISVPIT
-1505 VNKAEVVPTSVY
+1505 VNKAEIVPINVY

-1522 SGQVVIPDVIPAYYA
+1522 SGKAVIPDVIPAYYA
-1537 EDRSVE
+1537 EDSSVE
-1543 IPRGRVS
+1543 IPRGTVS
-1550 FVYDVDSFMP
+1550 FGYNDDSFMP

-1570 ENEYYSMAAATVY
+1570 ENEYYSMTAATVY

-1604 ARSGSGDTITLLG
+1604 ARSGNTITLLS
-1617 NVDLSFTA
+1617 NVDLAFTA
-1625 DEAIIKAI
+1625 DEAIIDAI
-1633 YADSAYRT
+1633 YGDAAYRT

-1661 TTYLNKTELRYID
+1661 TTYLNHTELRYID

-1697 ILVRGGLGNVTTGT
+1697 ILVRGGLGSANTGT

-1728 TAKSGAILDMK
+1728 IANSGAILDMK
-1739 GFIKGA
+1739 GFIKGV

-1751 NGSDLYSPFAVMD
+1751 SGSDLYSPFAVLD

-1784 IFDIPNVQCKV
+1784 IFDMPNVQCKV

-1808 LYANSSH
+1808 LYANGSH
-1815 NYMDEPVTI
+1815 NNMDEPVTV

-1838 SGSVIE
+1838 PESVIE

-1849 HAYEEIPL
+1849 HAYEDIPL
-1857 MTSAKGSGGW
+1857 MKSATGSGGW

-1879 NIDIGSLKLEIKLS
+1879 NIDIGSMKLEIKLS

-1901 NEVLFPIPYLYNI
+1901 NEVLFPIPYLYDI

-1922 TTVNANA
+1922 TTVNADA

-1938 LTVNEN
+1938 LTVNKN

-1959 YADDLTGFT
+1959 YADDLTGFST
-1968 GQMAYYKYPTALENK
+1968 QVAYYKYPTALENK

-2018 GNYLESK
+2018 GNYLETK
-2025 EGHSGSSSSQDAMLA
+2025 EGHSGSSSREDAMLA

-2054 AVTGTLNNGTAISGG
+2054 AVTGRLNDGTAISGG

-2074 SGGGWSY
+2074 SGGVWSY

>member
-62 AGITFLGWFTDP
+62 AGRTFLGWFTDP

-90 TVYGKWKVEQFT
+90 TVYGKWKVERFT

-128 ADEIPDKDGYSFSGW
+128 ADEIPDKDGYRFSGW

-217 GNTVTSDAVFGDK
+217 GKTVTSDAVFGDK

-269 LVYNENIFAVL
+269 LVYNENIFAIL

-301 GAEITEFGATAD
+301 GAEITEFGATAE
-313 DGRYFVAHNFDFTD
+313 DGRYFSAHNFDFTD

-361 LFRLVMTARAKDEAY
+361 LFSLVMTARVQDGAY
-376 ADLSGYASELAWDF
+376 ADLGSYTSEIAWDF
-390 KINPSTFSVSY
+390 KIDPATFSVGY
-401 VSPFESVTYD
+401 VSTFKSVTYD
-411 GKAVVFDA
+411 GESVVFDA
-419 AKVFPK
+419 AKVFPE

-435 VDGVNYA
+435 VDGVNYV
-442 EEIALKDAGLYFI
+442 EELSLKDAGLYFI
-455 DFSVSRKNYYDFTN
+455 DFRVSRKNYYDFTN
-469 TVTFEIVKKP
+469 TVTFEIAKKP

-487 IDKRFYYGDKPDYT
+487 SDKIFYYGDLPDYT

-509 LAAGDALDM
+509 LVAGDALDM

-548 NYNITYSADKAADGC
+548 NYDITYSADKAADGC
-563 NLIVVEK
+563 NLIAVEK
-570 RPISITVAAAE
+570 RPVSITVAATE

-604 EDFDNLVAPG
+604 EGFGNLVAPCA
-614 DFVIDGGE
+614 FAIE
-622 GANLNVGRYDVTP
+622 GANGEVLNVGSYDVTP
-635 DYSNYNGN
+635 DYSNYKGN
-643 YDIDAVPGELTIT
+643 YDITAVPGELTIT

-666 DETQY
+666 AETQY
-671 YAKYDSSDVKVVFP
+671 YIKYDSSDFEVVFP
-685 TLIDNDAEKEYL
+685 TLIGNAEELRYLEDNYK
-697 KTNYD
+697 
-702 YSYTV
+702 YSYSV
-707 SGYDHRS
+707 SGYDHTT
-714 AAAGETFG
+714 AAAGTSFTV
-722 IEGYASAKIANANYT
+722 EGTAEANIQNANYI
-737 VTLTPGTL
+737 VTLTAGTL
-745 TVTRRD
+745 TVVRRD
-751 ITVGVAPR
+751 ITVGVVLG
-759 STDSTEYVYG
+759 STGSTEYVYG
-769 ASASTIISGFGIRVT
+769 ASASTIISGFGIRVN
-784 FPEALPGL
+784 FPETLPGL
-792 TNGIQL
+792 ANGIQL
-798 TTDYVDGMGVGDYF
+798 TTDYVDGMGVGNYF
-812 VTTRVKAD
+812 VTARVKAS

-830 LSFEKVGISI
+830 LSFEKVGISVI
-840 VKRNIEV
+840 KRNIEV
-847 ALKTDYVYGDEF
+847 ALQTDYEYGDAF
-859 DGSYSL
+859 DDSYSL
-865 PDNKMAFNDSL
+865 TWNQMAFNDSL

-882 EYSAGKPV
+882 DYSAGKPAG
-890 ENYSVKIAKAIVNGS
+890 NYPVKIAKAIVNGS
-905 DSTDNYKFS
+905 DSTDNYEFS
-914 LSNETITVDRRSVTL
+914 LSNKTIKVSPRSVTL
-929 SLTTT
+929 TLTST
-934 ARMVAGE
+934 ARMVVGE
-941 DWTGTITAA
+941 AWTGEITAA
-950 DNLFRGDSVS
+950 DNLFQGDSVS
-960 ATIGLSVAAAGTYSY
+960 ATIELSVDAAGTYSY
-975 SAGAEGWTVETT
+975 SAGAEGWTVETA
-987 FRNAAKEDVTANY
+987 FHNANDEDVTENY
-1000 AAGYAVTVTILSVK
+1000 AADYAVTVTILSVT

-1020 PDFADEA
+1020 PDFATEYPD
-1027 ADGIFD
+1027 DVFD
-1033 FETVYDNAAHKITVS
+1033 FTVTYDGSEHYVTVALAAS
-1048 VADGIKEYYT
+1048 VADDYSVAYSMLEDGEYTEQVPVFTNSGIYKVYYRL
-1058 VSYYTGDDPENG
+1058 SPKSGTGD
-1070 KYTAEAPE
+1070 AEIG
-1078 FTRSGTYIVHYK
+1078 S
-1090 LSPTSGDGEEERG
+1090 
-1103 TYTLTISKRE
+1103 YTLTISKRQ
-1113 LTVTPSEQEISYGE
+1113 LSVQLQDREIVYGE
-1127 EFVYQGEIDIS
+1127 AFEYGEVS
-1138 GLANGDKFTPVI
+1138 GIT
-1150 RAEGYSV
+1150 EGCTVSASGYAPGSD
-1157 GNAVGEYPLYIY
+1157 VGEYPL
-1169 FEDGADA
+1169 
-1176 MSDYDIELTGA
+1176 
-1187 ILRVI
+1187 R
-1192 PRRVSI
+1192 
-1198 YVPDVTVA
+1198 
-1206 YGENAVLTYEI
+1206 AVLTENAENYELVYTEKFLTVLPKEI
-1217 ESGSLYS
+1217 TVEID
-1224 GDAIYLYSD
+1224 DAEVVYGEDATLTYTAEGLFVNDKLYLYSD
-1233 YSAGSAVGIYDIKF
+1233 YSAGEDVGEYAIRIRPDANYDIKA
-1247 RNDVN
+1247 NDAFVR
-1252 YQIEIDQIE
+1252 
-1261 IETTNSV
+1261 
-1268 AHVIVSKKKLSVVI
+1268 VSKKELNVFISDVTI
-1282 DDKKIKYGDGIPEF
+1282 EYGDTAPEEYD
-1296 TYTVTGMYPGDEQLL
+1296 YTVTGLAAGDEPSLL
-1311 QAECTYVP
+1311 KIITDYDRSKGV
-1319 GESGIGE
+1319 GE
-1326 YPIILDPEKLANYD
+1326 YKITVDARSLENYTVPEGSA
-1340 ASGAEGT
+1340 GT
-1347 LTVQPKDVSVRWT
+1347 LFVKKKDVSVRWMD
-1360 AVQGEFVYN
+1360 VQGEFVYN

-1385 YGGEIDAGT
+1385 YGGAIAAGT
-1394 LGNIILT
+1394 LGDIILT
-1401 YSKDGVKTEFKNAG
+1401 YSKDGVETEFKNAG

-1434 DFVIEKAEYTLSEEE
+1434 DFVIEKAEYTLSEMVK
-1449 IITTYRHNKTLSQIT
+1449 IITTYRHNQTLSQIE

-1469 SWQNPNEVPV
+1469 SWLNPNEVPV
-1479 PSKTDYAA
+1479 PSKTEYAA
-1487 IVTNDNYYS
+1487 TVTNDNYYS
-1496 AELISVPII
+1496 EKLISVPIT
-1505 VNKAEVVPTSVY
+1505 VNKAEIVPTRVY

-1522 SGQVVIPDVIPAYYA
+1522 SGQAVIPDVIPAYYA
-1537 EDRSVE
+1537 EGSSVE
-1543 IPRGRVS
+1543 IPLGTVS

-1570 ENEYYSMAAATVY
+1570 ENEYYSMTAATVY

-1604 ARSGSGDTITLLG
+1604 ARSGNTITLLG
-1617 NVDLSFTA
+1617 NVDLAFTA
-1625 DEAIIKAI
+1625 DEAIINAI

-1674 GIDSFIN
+1674 GIDSYIN

-1720 QIVNNGTV
+1720 QIVNDGTV
-1728 TAKSGAILDMK
+1728 IAKSGAILDMK
-1739 GFIKGA
+1739 GFIKGV

-1815 NYMDEPVTI
+1815 NYMDEPVTV

-1838 SGSVIE
+1838 PGSVIE
-1844 VSTEK
+1844 VLTEK
-1849 HAYEEIPL
+1849 HAYKEISL
-1857 MTSAKGSGGW
+1857 MTSATGSGGW

-1901 NEVLFPIPYLYNI
+1901 NEVLFPIPYLYDI

-1938 LTVNEN
+1938 LTVNKN
-1944 ATLNMGGELIFYSEG
+1944 ATLNMGGELIFYREG

-1968 GQMAYYKYPTALENK
+1968 GQMAYYKYPEALKNK

-1993 LNVTGALAANV
+1993 LNVTGTLAANV

-2025 EGHSGSSSSQDAMLA
+2025 EGHSGSSDKWDAMQA
-2040 GLFGSGGEMTMQTV
+2040 GLIGSGGEMTMQTV
-2054 AVTGTLNNGTAISGG
+2054 AVTGTLNNGMAISGG

-2074 SGGGWSY
+2074 SGGWSY

>member
-62 AGITFLGWFTDP
+62 AGRTFLGWFTDP

-90 TVYGKWKVEQFT
+90 TVYGKWEVERFT

-217 GNTVTSDAVFGDK
+217 GKTVTSDAVFGDE
-230 DLVLNAVLS
+230 DLVLNAVLALSDS
-239 LSNSLVVEK
+239 LKVEK

-269 LVYNENIFAVL
+269 LVYNENIFAIL

-301 GAEITEFGATAD
+301 GSEITEFGATAE
-313 DGRYFVAHNFDFTD
+313 DGRYFVAHNFDFTAS
-327 TDSLTYT
+327 DSLTYT
-334 NVGIRGENTG
+334 NVGVQGENTG
-344 NLNLKE
+344 NLNLNE

-361 LFRLVMTARAKDEAY
+361 LFSLVMTARVQDGAY
-376 ADLSGYASELAWDF
+376 ADLGSYTSEIAWDF
-390 KINPSTFSVSY
+390 KIDPATFSVGY
-401 VSPFESVTYD
+401 VSTFKSVTYD
-411 GKAVVFDA
+411 GEPVVFDA

-442 EEIALKDAGLYFI
+442 EEISLKDAGLYFI
-455 DFSVSRKNYYDFTN
+455 DFRVSRKNYYDFTN

-487 IDKRFYYGDKPDYT
+487 SDKIFYYGDLPDYT

-509 LAAGDALDM
+509 LVAGDALDM
-518 SDARFTGLPDKFGS
+518 SNARFTGLPDKFGS

-548 NYNITYSADKAADGC
+548 NYDITYSADKAADGC

-594 LAEGSAFAPN
+594 LAEGSFAPN
-604 EDFDNLVAPG
+604 EGFDNLVAPR
-614 DFVIDGGE
+614 DFVIKGGE

-635 DYSNYNGN
+635 VYKNDVGN
-643 YDIDAVPGELTIT
+643 YLITAVPGVLTIT

-666 DETQY
+666 AETPY
-671 YAKYDSSDVKVVFP
+671 YDKYDSSDVKVVFP
-685 TLIDNDAEKEYL
+685 TLIGNAEELRYL
-697 KTNYD
+697 EANYG
-702 YSYTV
+702 YSYSV
-707 SGYDHRS
+707 SGYDHTT
-714 AAAGETFG
+714 AAAGTSFTV
-722 IEGYASAKIANANYT
+722 EGTAKANITNANYI
-737 VTLTPGTL
+737 VTLKAGTL
-745 TVTRRD
+745 TVVRRD
-751 ITVGVAPR
+751 ITVGVVPR

-769 ASASTIISGFGIRVT
+769 DPVSDIIDDGFDIRVN
-784 FPEALPGL
+784 FPETLPGL
-792 TNGIQL
+792 TNGIQK
-798 TTDYVDGMGVGDYF
+798 TTDYVDGMGVGNYF
-812 VTTRVKAD
+812 VTARVKAD
-820 AENGV
+820 AVEAGV

-830 LSFEKVGISI
+830 LSFEKVGISVI
-840 VKRNIEV
+840 KRNIEV
-847 ALKTDYVYGDEF
+847 ALKTEYEYGDEF

-865 PDNKMAFNDSL
+865 PANPMAFNDSL

-890 ENYSVKIAKAIVNGS
+890 GNYSVNIAAKVNGS
-905 DSTDNYKFS
+905 ESTDNYTIS
-914 LSNETITVDRRSVTL
+914 LSNGTITVSPRSVTL
-929 SLTTT
+929 SLTST
-934 ARMVAGE
+934 ARMVVGE
-941 DWTGTITAA
+941 AWTGEITAA
-950 DNLFRGDSVS
+950 DNLFQGDSVS
-960 ATIGLSVAAAGTYSY
+960 AKIGLSVAAAGTYSY
-975 SAGAEGWTVETT
+975 SAGAEGWTVETR
-987 FRNAAKEDVTANY
+987 FLNAGGEDVTANY
-1000 AAGYAVTVTILSVK
+1000 AAGYAVTVTILSVT

-1020 PDFADEA
+1020 PDFPAEYPD
-1027 ADGIFD
+1027 DVFD
-1033 FETVYDNAAHKITVS
+1033 FTVTYDGGEHYVSVVLDETVTSAYS
-1048 VADGIKEYYT
+1048 VAY
-1058 VSYYTGDDPENG
+1058 SLSENG
-1070 KYTAEAPE
+1070 EYTDTVPV
-1078 FTRSGTYIVHYK
+1078 FTNSGTYTVYYMLKPI
-1090 LSPTSGDGEEERG
+1090 LGTGDVEKGS
-1103 TYTLTISKRE
+1103 YTLTILKQQLSLELKNRE
-1113 LTVTPSEQEISYGE
+1113 IVYGEAFVYGEVSGIPVDCTVSAAGYTPGSDVGNYPLTAALTENSENYELVYTEAFLTVLAKPVTVTVYDAEVEYGE
-1127 EFVYQGEIDIS
+1127 DVTLTYT
-1138 GLANGDKFTPVI
+1138 ANGLF
-1150 RAEGYSV
+1150 
-1157 GNAVGEYPLYIY
+1157 GN
-1169 FEDGADA
+1169 D
-1176 MSDYDIELTGA
+1176 EL
-1187 ILRVI
+1187 
-1192 PRRVSI
+1192 
-1198 YVPDVTVA
+1198 
-1206 YGENAVLTYEI
+1206 
-1217 ESGSLYS
+1217 
-1224 GDAIYLYSD
+1224 YLYSD
-1233 YSAGSAVGIYDIKF
+1233 YSAGKGVGEYPISIRPDDNYDIDYNEAVVRVSQKPLNVF
-1247 RNDVN
+1247 ISDVTI
-1252 YQIEIDQIE
+1252 Q
-1261 IETTNSV
+1261 
-1268 AHVIVSKKKLSVVI
+1268 
-1282 DDKKIKYGDGIPEF
+1282 YGDTEPDKYD
-1296 TYTVTGMYPGDEQLL
+1296 YTVTGLAAGDDPSLL
-1311 QAECTYVP
+1311 KIITDYDPSKGV
-1319 GESGIGE
+1319 GE
-1326 YPIILDPEKLANYD
+1326 YKITVDKNSLLNYTVPEGSA
-1340 ASGAEGT
+1340 GT
-1347 LTVQPKDVSVRWT
+1347 LFVKRKDVSVRWT
-1360 AVQGEFVYN
+1360 EVQGEFVYN

-1385 YGGEIDAGT
+1385 YGGAIAAET
-1394 LGNIILT
+1394 LGDIILT

-1421 DLGDNFNLWNPQF
+1421 DLGENFNLWNPQF
-1434 DFVIEKAEYTLSEEE
+1434 DFVIEKAEYTLSAAEE
-1449 IITTYRHNKTLSQIT
+1449 ITTTYRHDQTLSQIA

-1469 SWQNPNEVPV
+1469 SWLNPNEVPV
-1479 PSKTDYAA
+1479 PSKTEYAA
-1487 IVTNDNYYS
+1487 TVTNDNYYS
-1496 AELISVPII
+1496 EELISVTIT
-1505 VNKAEVVPTSVY
+1505 VKKAEIVPTSVY

-1522 SGQVVIPDVIPAYYA
+1522 SGQAVIPDVIPAYYA
-1537 EDRSVE
+1537 EGSGVE
-1543 IPRGRVS
+1543 IPLGTVS

-1570 ENEYYSMAAATVY
+1570 KNEYYSMAAATVY

-1604 ARSGSGDTITLLG
+1604 ARSGDTITLLG
-1617 NVDLSFTA
+1617 NVDLAFTA
-1625 DEAIIKAI
+1625 DEAIINAI

-1674 GIDSFIN
+1674 GIDSYIN

-1751 NGSDLYSPFAVMD
+1751 SGSDLYSPFAVLD

-1795 IYEYGSELKAYFD
+1795 IYEHGSELKAYFD

-1824 IGPSGGV
+1824 IGPAGGV

-1838 SGSVIE
+1838 PGSVIE
-1844 VSTEK
+1844 VLTEK
-1849 HAYEEIPL
+1849 HAYKEISL
-1857 MTSAKGSGGW
+1857 MTSATGSGGW

-1901 NEVLFPIPYLYNI
+1901 NEVLFPIPYLYDI

-1938 LTVNEN
+1938 LTVNKN
-1944 ATLNMGGELIFYSEG
+1944 ATLNMGGELIFYREG

-1968 GQMAYYKYPTALENK
+1968 GQMAYYKYPNALGNK

-1993 LNVTGALAANV
+1993 LNVTGTLAANV

-2025 EGHSGSSSSQDAMLA
+2025 EGHSGSSSSADAIQA

-2054 AVTGTLNNGTAISGG
+2054 AVTGTLNDGTAISGG

-2074 SGGGWSY
+2074 SGGVWSY

>member
-8 MLAVAVLLSVAV
+8 MLAVAVLLSIAV

-62 AGITFLGWFTDP
+62 AGRTFLGWFTDP
-74 ELTVPFDGSQ
+74 ELTVPFDGSR

-217 GNTVTSDAVFGDK
+217 GKTVTSDAVFGDK
-230 DLVLNAVLS
+230 DLVLNAVLALSDS
-239 LSNSLVVEK
+239 LKVEK
-248 YDGYTAGTTTGNASN
+248 YDGYSDGVTAGNSGTLLDSG
-263 ADFDYT
+263 FDYT
-269 LVYNENIFAVL
+269 VIYKENIFAIL
-280 GYVLVGTAYKDVE
+280 GYVLVGTAYKDVA

-301 GAEITEFGATAD
+301 GAEITEFGATAE

-344 NLNLKE
+344 NLNLNE

-361 LFRLVMTARAKDEAY
+361 LFSLVMTARVQDGAY
-376 ADLSGYASELAWDF
+376 ADLDSYTSEIAWDF
-390 KINPSTFSVSY
+390 KIDPATFSVGY
-401 VSPFESVTYD
+401 VSTFKSVTYD
-411 GKAVVFDA
+411 GEAVVFDA

-435 VDGVNYA
+435 VDGVNYV
-442 EEIALKDAGLYFI
+442 EELSLKDAGLYFI
-455 DFSVSRKNYYDFTN
+455 DFRVSRKNYYDFTN

-487 IDKRFYYGDKPDYT
+487 SDKIFYYGDLPDYT

-509 LAAGDALDM
+509 LVAGDALDM

-548 NYNITYSADKAADGC
+548 NYDITYSADKAADGC

-570 RPISITVAAAE
+570 RPVSITVAATE

-614 DFVIDGGE
+614 DFVINGGE
-622 GANLNVGRYDVTP
+622 GANLNVGRYYVTP
-635 DYSNYNGN
+635 DYSNYDGN
-643 YDIDAVPGELTIT
+643 YRITAVPGVLTIT

-666 DETQY
+666 AETQY

-685 TLIDNDAEKEYL
+685 TLIGNDEEQRYL
-697 KTNYD
+697 KTNYN

-707 SGYDHRS
+707 SGYDHTT
-714 AAAGETFG
+714 AAAGTSFAV
-722 IEGYASAKIANANYT
+722 EGTAEAKNIPNANYI
-737 VTLTPGTL
+737 VTLTAGTL
-745 TVTRRD
+745 TVVRRD
-751 ITVGVAPR
+751 ITVGVAPD
-759 STDSTEYVYG
+759 STGSTEYVYG
-769 ASASTIISGFGIRVT
+769 ASASDIIKGFGIRVN

-798 TTDYVDGMGVGDYF
+798 TTDYVDGMGVGNYF
-812 VTTRVKAD
+812 VTARVKAD
-820 AENGV
+820 AVDAGV

-830 LSFEKVGISI
+830 LSFEKVGISVI
-840 VKRNIEV
+840 KRDIEV

-865 PDNKMAFNDSL
+865 PENKMAFNDSL
-876 ELTFDT
+876 ELTFYT

-890 ENYSVKIAKAIVNGS
+890 GQYSVNIAAKVNGS
-905 DSTDNYKFS
+905 ESTDNYTIS
-914 LSNETITVDRRSVTL
+914 LSNGTIAVSPRSVTL
-929 SLTTT
+929 TLTST
-934 ARMVAGE
+934 ARMVVGE
-941 DWTGTITAA
+941 AWTGTITAA
-950 DNLFRGDSVS
+950 DNLFAGDTVS
-960 ATIGLSVAAAGTYSY
+960 ATLTLKADAAGTYNY
-975 SAGAEGWTVETT
+975 SAEADGWTVETA
-987 FRNAAKEDVTANY
+987 FRRNTDTGSEDVTKNY
-1000 AAGYAVTVTILSVK
+1000 DVDYAVTVTILSVT

-1020 PDFADEA
+1020 PDFPAEYPADV
-1027 ADGIFD
+1027 FD
-1033 FETVYDNAAHKITVS
+1033 FTVTYDGKEHYVDVVLDETVTEDYS
-1048 VADGIKEYYT
+1048 VAY
-1058 VSYYTGDDPENG
+1058 SSSENG
-1070 KYTAEAPE
+1070 EYTDTVPV
-1078 FTRSGTYIVHYK
+1078 FSNSGTYTVYYI
-1090 LSPTSGDGEEERG
+1090 LTPNSETGDVQKGS
-1103 TYTLTISKRE
+1103 YTLTILKRQLSLE
-1113 LTVTPSEQEISYGE
+1113 LENREIVYGAAFDYGKVSGIPVDCTVSASGYTPGSDVGDYPLTAALTENAENYELVYTEAFLTVLVKPVTVIVDDAEVEYGE
-1127 EFVYQGEIDIS
+1127 DVTLTYT
-1138 GLANGDKFTPVI
+1138 ANGLFVNDK
-1150 RAEGYSV
+1150 
-1157 GNAVGEYPLYIY
+1157 L
-1169 FEDGADA
+1169 
-1176 MSDYDIELTGA
+1176 
-1187 ILRVI
+1187 
-1192 PRRVSI
+1192 
-1198 YVPDVTVA
+1198 
-1206 YGENAVLTYEI
+1206 
-1217 ESGSLYS
+1217 
-1224 GDAIYLYSD
+1224 YLYSD
-1233 YSAGSAVGIYDIKF
+1233 YSAGKGVGEYPIRIRPDANYDINDISAVV
-1247 RNDVN
+1247 R
-1252 YQIEIDQIE
+1252 
-1261 IETTNSV
+1261 
-1268 AHVIVSKKKLSVVI
+1268 VSKKELNVFISDVTI
-1282 DDKKIKYGDGIPEF
+1282 EYGDTAPDKYD
-1296 TYTVTGMYPGDEQLL
+1296 YTVTGLAAGDDPSLL
-1311 QAECTYVP
+1311 KIITDYDPSKGV
-1319 GESGIGE
+1319 GE
-1326 YPIILDPEKLANYD
+1326 YKITVDKKSLLNYTVPEGSA
-1340 ASGAEGT
+1340 GT
-1347 LTVQPKDVSVRWT
+1347 LYVKPKDVSVRWMD
-1360 AVQGEFVYN
+1360 VQGEFVYN

-1385 YGGEIDAGT
+1385 YGGAIDAGT

-1401 YSKDGVKTEFKNAG
+1401 YSKDGKKTEFKNAG

-1421 DLGDNFNLWNPQF
+1421 DLGENFNLWNPQF
-1434 DFVIEKAEYTLSEEE
+1434 DFVIEKAEYTLSAEEK
-1449 IITTYRHNKTLSQIT
+1449 IITTYRHNITLSQIT

-1479 PSKTDYAA
+1479 PSKTEYAA
-1487 IVTNDNYYS
+1487 TVTNDNYYS
-1496 AELISVPII
+1496 EELISVPIT

-1517 TMEYT
+1517 TIEYT
-1522 SGQVVIPDVIPAYYA
+1522 SGQAVIPDVIPAYYA

-1543 IPRGRVS
+1543 IPRGTVS
-1550 FVYDVDSFMP
+1550 FVYDVDSFVP

-1570 ENEYYSMAAATVY
+1570 ENEYYSMTAATVY

-1604 ARSGSGDTITLLG
+1604 ARSGDTITLLG
-1617 NVDLSFTA
+1617 NVDLEFTA
-1625 DEAIIKAI
+1625 DEAIISAI

-1674 GIDSFIN
+1674 GIDSYIN

-1739 GFIKGA
+1739 GFIKGV

-1751 NGSDLYSPFAVMD
+1751 SGSDLYSPFAVLD

-1795 IYEYGSELKAYFD
+1795 IYEHGSELKAYFD

-1824 IGPSGGV
+1824 IGPAGGV

-1838 SGSVIE
+1838 LGSVIE

-1849 HAYEEIPL
+1849 HAYKDIPL
-1857 MTSAKGSGGW
+1857 MTSAAGSGGW

-1901 NEVLFPIPYLYNI
+1901 NEVLFPIPYLYDI

-1938 LTVNEN
+1938 LTVNKN
-1944 ATLNMGGELIFYSEG
+1944 ATLNMGGELIFYREG
-1959 YADDLTGFT
+1959 YADNLEGFT
-1968 GQMAYYKYPTALENK
+1968 GQAAYHKYPTALKNK

-1993 LNVTGALAANV
+1993 LNVTGTLAANV
-2004 NATEGGKLIMAAGA
+2004 NATEGGGKLIMAAGA

-2025 EGHSGSSSSQDAMLA
+2025 EGHSGSSSSADAIQA

-2054 AVTGTLNNGTAISGG
+2054 AVTGTLNDGTAISGG

-2074 SGGGWSY
+2074 SGGVWSY

>member
-62 AGITFLGWFTDP
+62 AGRTFLGWFTDP

-84 GITSDM
+84 GITSDV

-128 ADEIPDKDGYSFSGW
+128 ADEIPDKDGYRFSGW

-217 GNTVTSDAVFGDK
+217 GKTVTSDAVFGDK

-269 LVYNENIFAVL
+269 LVYNENIFAIL
-280 GYVLVGTAYKDVE
+280 GYVLVGTAYKDVA
-293 YDLKWYYN
+293 YDLKWYYK
-301 GAEITEFGATAD
+301 GAEITEFGATAE

-344 NLNLKE
+344 NLNLNE

-361 LFRLVMTARAKDEAY
+361 LFSLVMTARVQDGAY
-376 ADLSGYASELAWDF
+376 ADLGSYTSEIAWDF
-390 KINPSTFSVSY
+390 KIDPATFSVSY
-401 VSPFESVTYD
+401 VSTFESVTYD
-411 GKAVVFDA
+411 GEAVVFDA

-442 EEIALKDAGLYFI
+442 EELSLKDAGLYFI
-455 DFSVSRKNYYDFTN
+455 DFRVSRKNYYDFTN

-487 IDKRFYYGDKPDYT
+487 SDKIFYYGDLPDYT

-509 LAAGDALDM
+509 LVAGDALDM

-563 NLIVVEK
+563 NLIVVKK
-570 RPISITVAAAE
+570 RPVSITVEATE

-604 EDFDNLVAPG
+604 EGFGNLVAPCA
-614 DFVIDGGE
+614 FAIK
-622 GANLNVGRYDVTP
+622 GANGEVLNVGSYKVTP
-635 DYSNYNGN
+635 DYSNYKGN
-643 YDIDAVPGELTIT
+643 YDITPVPGDLTIT

-666 DETQY
+666 AETPY
-671 YAKYDSSDVKVVFP
+671 YAKYDSSKFTVVFP
-685 TLIDNDAEKEYL
+685 TLIGNTKEQDYL
-697 KTNYD
+697 KENYD
-702 YSYTV
+702 YSYSI
-707 SGYDHRS
+707 SGYDHTT
-714 AAAGETFG
+714 AAAGKSFTVKGTAEAN
-722 IEGYASAKIANANYT
+722 IQNANYI
-737 VTLTPGTL
+737 VTLTAGTL
-745 TVTRRD
+745 TVDRRD
-751 ITVGVAPR
+751 ITVGVVLG
-759 STDSTEYVYG
+759 STGSKKYVYG
-769 ASASTIISGFGIRVT
+769 ASASTIISGFDIQVN
-784 FPEALPGL
+784 FPETLPGL
-792 TNGIQL
+792 TNGIQT
-798 TTDYVDGMGVGDYF
+798 TTDYVDGMGVGKYF
-812 VTTRVKAD
+812 VTARIKAD
-820 AENGV
+820 AAEAGV

-830 LSFEKVGISI
+830 LSFEKVEISVI
-840 VKRNIEV
+840 TRDIEV
-847 ALKTDYVYGDEF
+847 ALKTDYEYGETF
-859 DGSYSL
+859 DDTYSL
-865 PDNKMAFNDSL
+865 PANLMAFNDSL
-876 ELTFDT
+876 ELTFFTD
-882 EYSAGKPV
+882 YSAGKPIGTYPV
-890 ENYSVKIAKAIVNGS
+890 GIASAKVNGS
-905 DSTDNYKFS
+905 DSTDNYTIS
-914 LSNETITVDRRSVTL
+914 LSNETITVSPRSVKL
-929 SLTTT
+929 SLTAT

-941 DWTGTITAA
+941 AWTGKITAA
-950 DNLFRGDSVS
+950 DNLFAGDTVS
-960 ATIGLSVAAAGTYSY
+960 AILTLKADAAGTYNY
-975 SAGAEGWTVETT
+975 SAEADGWTVETA
-987 FRNAAKEDVTANY
+987 FSNAAKEDVTANY
-1000 AAGYAVTVTILSVK
+1000 AAGYAVTVTILSVT

-1020 PDFADEA
+1020 PDFATEYP
-1027 ADGIFD
+1027 ADVFD
-1033 FETVYDNAAHKITVS
+1033 FTVTYDGDEHYVTVVLDETVTGDYS
-1048 VADGIKEYYT
+1048 VAY
-1058 VSYYTGDDPENG
+1058 SLSENG
-1070 KYTAEAPE
+1070 EYTDTVPV
-1078 FTRSGTYIVHYK
+1078 FSNSGTYKVYYMLTPK
-1090 LSPTSGDGEEERG
+1090 SGTGDVEKGS
-1103 TYTLTISKRE
+1103 YTLTILKRQLSLE
-1113 LTVTPSEQEISYGE
+1113 LEDREIDYGE
-1127 EFVYQGEIDIS
+1127 AFVYGEVS
-1138 GLANGDKFTPVI
+1138 GLPVDCTVS
-1150 RAEGYSV
+1150 AAGYTQGS
-1157 GNAVGEYPLYIY
+1157 NAGEYPLT
-1169 FEDGADA
+1169 A
-1176 MSDYDIELTGA
+1176 ELTENSENYELVYTEA
-1187 ILRVI
+1187 FLTVRAKAVT
-1192 PRRVSI
+1192 
-1198 YVPDVTVA
+1198 VTVA
-1206 YGENAVLTYEI
+1206 DAEVVYGEDATLTYTAN
-1217 ESGSLYS
+1217 GLFVN
-1224 GDAIYLYSD
+1224 DKLYLYSD
-1233 YSAGSAVGIYDIKF
+1233 YSAGKGVGEYEIHIRPDDNYDIKA
-1247 RNDVN
+1247 
-1252 YQIEIDQIE
+1252 
-1261 IETTNSV
+1261 NSAV
-1268 AHVIVSKKKLSVVI
+1268 VRVSKKELNVFISDVTI
-1282 DDKKIKYGDGIPEF
+1282 EYGD
-1296 TYTVTGMYPGDEQLL
+1296 TAHDKYDYTVTGLAAGDDPSLL
-1311 QAECTYVP
+1311 KIITDYDQSKGV
-1319 GESGIGE
+1319 GE
-1326 YPIILDPEKLANYD
+1326 YSITVDADSLVNYTV
-1340 ASGAEGT
+1340 AEGSAGT
-1347 LTVQPKDVSVRWT
+1347 LYVKPKDVSVRWID
-1360 AVQGEFVYN
+1360 VQGEFVYN
-1369 GEVQAVSV
+1369 GLIQAVSV

-1385 YGGEIDAGT
+1385 YGGAIAAET
-1394 LGNIILT
+1394 LGEIKLT
-1401 YSKDGVKTEFKNAG
+1401 YSKDGEETEFKNAG

-1421 DLGDNFNLWNPQF
+1421 DLGENFNLWNPQF
-1434 DFVIEKAEYTLSEEE
+1434 DFVIEKAEYTLSATEK

-1469 SWQNPNEVPV
+1469 SWLNPNEVPV
-1479 PSKTDYAA
+1479 PSKTEYAA

-1496 AELISVPII
+1496 AELISVTII
-1505 VNKAEVVPTSVY
+1505 VNKAEIVPTSVY

-1522 SGQVVIPDVIPAYYA
+1522 SGQAVIPDVIPAYYA
-1537 EDRSVE
+1537 EGSSVE
-1543 IPRGRVS
+1543 IPLGTVS
-1550 FVYDVDSFMP
+1550 FVYDVDSFVP

-1570 ENEYYSMAAATVY
+1570 ENEYYSMTAATVY

-1604 ARSGSGDTITLLG
+1604 ARSGDTITLLG
-1617 NVDLSFTA
+1617 NVDLAFTA

-1739 GFIKGA
+1739 GFIKGV

-1751 NGSDLYSPFAVMD
+1751 SGSDLYSPFAVLD

-1824 IGPSGGV
+1824 IGPAGGV

-1838 SGSVIE
+1838 PGSVIE
-1844 VSTEK
+1844 VLTEK
-1849 HAYEEIPL
+1849 HAYKDIPL
-1857 MTSAKGSGGW
+1857 MTSATGSGGW

-1901 NEVLFPIPYLYNI
+1901 NEVLFPIPYLYDI

-1922 TTVNANA
+1922 TTVNADA

-1938 LTVNEN
+1938 LTVNKN
-1944 ATLNMGGELIFYSEG
+1944 ATLNMGGELIFYHEG

-1968 GQMAYYKYPTALENK
+1968 GETAYYKYPNALGNK

-1993 LNVTGALAANV
+1993 LNVTGTLAANV

-2025 EGHSGSSSSQDAMLA
+2025 EGHSGSSDKWDAMQA

-2054 AVTGTLNNGTAISGG
+2054 AVTGTLNDGTAISGG

-2074 SGGGWSY
+2074 SGDGWSYR

>member
-20 LLTACNKDGEN
+20 LLTACTKDGEN

-62 AGITFLGWFTDP
+62 AGRTFLGWFTDP
-74 ELTVPFDGSQ
+74 ELTVPFDGSR

-90 TVYGKWKVEQFT
+90 TVYGKWKVERFT

-128 ADEIPDKDGYSFSGW
+128 ADEIPDKDGYRFSGW
-143 SGSYDNVTSDLVLTA
+143 SGSYDNVTSNLVLTA

-191 RYFDQANAAVQLPD
+191 RYFDTANAAVQLPD

-217 GNTVTSDAVFGDK
+217 GKTVTSDAVFGDE
-230 DLVLNAVLS
+230 DLVLNAVLALSDS
-239 LSNSLVVEK
+239 LKVEK
-248 YDGYTAGTTTGNASN
+248 YDGYSDDVTAGNASN

-280 GYVLVGTAYKDVE
+280 GYVLVGTAYKDVA

-301 GAEITEFGATAD
+301 GAEITEFGATAED
-313 DGRYFVAHNFDFTD
+313 DRYFVAHNFDFTD

-350 RLTLDVGEYDG
+350 CLTLDVGEYDG
-361 LFRLVMTARAKDEAY
+361 LFSLVMTARVQDGAY
-376 ADLSGYASELAWDF
+376 ADLGSYTSEIAWDF
-390 KINPSTFSVSY
+390 KIDPATFSVSY
-401 VSPFESVTYD
+401 VSTFKSVTYD
-411 GKAVVFDA
+411 GEPVVFDA
-419 AKVFPK
+419 AKVFPE
-425 LPEGDTAKFS
+425 LPQGDTAKFS
-435 VDGVNYA
+435 VGGVNYA

-455 DFSVSRKNYYDFTN
+455 DFRVSRKNYYDFTN
-469 TVTFEIVKKP
+469 TVTFEIAKKP

-487 IDKRFYYGDKPDYT
+487 SDKIFYYGDLPDYT

-509 LAAGDALDM
+509 LVAGDALDM
-518 SDARFTGLPDKFGS
+518 SNARFTGLPDKFGS
-532 AGQEYVVYID
+532 AGREYVVYID

-570 RPISITVAAAE
+570 RPISVTVAAAT

-604 EDFDNLVAPG
+604 EGFDNLVAPKG
-614 DFVIDGGE
+614 FVIGEGE

-635 DYSNYNGN
+635 DYKNYDGN
-643 YDIDAVPGELTIT
+643 YRITAVPGVLTIT

-666 DETQY
+666 AETKY
-671 YAKYDSSDVKVVFP
+671 YDKYNSSGFKVEFP
-685 TLIDNDAEKEYL
+685 TLIGNTEELRYL
-697 KTNYD
+697 EDNYD
-702 YSYTV
+702 YSYSV
-707 SGYDHRS
+707 SGYDHTT
-714 AAAGETFG
+714 AAAGTSFTV
-722 IEGYASAKIANANYT
+722 EGTAEAKIQNANYI
-737 VTLTPGTL
+737 VTLTAGTL
-745 TVTRRD
+745 TVVRRD
-751 ITVGVAPR
+751 ITVGVVLGP
-759 STDSTEYVYG
+759 TGSTEYVYG
-769 ASASTIISGFGIRVT
+769 TSASTIINGFDSQAN
-784 FPEALPGL
+784 FPEML
-792 TNGIQL
+792 TELANGIQL
-798 TTDYVDGMGVGDYF
+798 TTDYVDGMGVGNYF
-812 VTTRVKAD
+812 VTARIKAD
-820 AENGV
+820 AADAGV

-830 LSFEKVGISI
+830 LSFEKEEISVI
-840 VKRNIEV
+840 KRNIEV
-847 ALKTDYVYGDEF
+847 ALKTEYEYGDEF

-865 PDNKMAFNDSL
+865 PANPMAFNDSL

-882 EYSAGKPV
+882 KYSAGKPV
-890 ENYSVKIAKAIVNGS
+890 GQYSVNIAAKVNGS
-905 DSTDNYKFS
+905 ESTDNYTIS
-914 LSNETITVDRRSVTL
+914 LSNETITVSPRSVTL

-934 ARMVAGE
+934 ARMVAGK

-950 DNLFRGDSVS
+950 DNLFQGDSVL

-987 FRNAAKEDVTANY
+987 FRNAGGENVTANY
-1000 AAGYAVTVTILSVK
+1000 AAGYAVTVTILSVT

-1020 PDFADEA
+1020 PDFATEYP
-1027 ADGIFD
+1027 ADVFD
-1033 FETVYDNAAHKITVS
+1033 FTVTYDGGEHYVTVVLNETVTGDYS
-1048 VADGIKEYYT
+1048 VAY
-1058 VSYYTGDDPENG
+1058 SLSENG
-1070 KYTAEAPE
+1070 EYTDTVPV
-1078 FTRSGTYIVHYK
+1078 FSNSGTYKVYYMLTPK
-1090 LSPTSGDGEEERG
+1090 SGTGDVEKGS
-1103 TYTLTISKRE
+1103 YTLTILKRQLSLE
-1113 LTVTPSEQEISYGE
+1113 LEDREIDYGE
-1127 EFVYQGEIDIS
+1127 AFAYGEVS
-1138 GLANGDKFTPVI
+1138 GLPVDCTVS
-1150 RAEGYSV
+1150 AAGYTQGS
-1157 GNAVGEYPLYIY
+1157 NAGEYPLT
-1169 FEDGADA
+1169 A
-1176 MSDYDIELTGA
+1176 ELTENSENYELVYTEA
-1187 ILRVI
+1187 FLTVRAKAVT
-1192 PRRVSI
+1192 
-1198 YVPDVTVA
+1198 VTVA
-1206 YGENAVLTYEI
+1206 DAEVVYGEDATLTYTADGLFGNDE
-1217 ESGSLYS
+1217 L
-1224 GDAIYLYSD
+1224 YLYSD
-1233 YSAGSAVGIYDIKF
+1233 YSAGKGVGEYPISIRPDDNYDIDYNEAVVRVSQKPLNVF
-1247 RNDVN
+1247 ISDVT
-1252 YQIEIDQIE
+1252 IE
-1261 IETTNSV
+1261 
-1268 AHVIVSKKKLSVVI
+1268 
-1282 DDKKIKYGDGIPEF
+1282 YGDTAPDEYD
-1296 TYTVTGMYPGDEQLL
+1296 YTVTGLAAGDDPSLL
-1311 QAECTYVP
+1311 KIITDYDPSKGVGKYKITVDKNSLLNYTVP
-1319 GESGIGE
+1319 EGS
-1326 YPIILDPEKLANYD
+1326 A
-1340 ASGAEGT
+1340 GT
-1347 LTVQPKDVSVRWT
+1347 LFVKRKDVSVRWT
-1360 AVQGEFVYN
+1360 DVRDEFVYN
-1369 GEVQAVSV
+1369 GLVQAVSV

-1385 YGGEIDAGT
+1385 YGGTIAAG
-1394 LGNIILT
+1394 LINDDVINLT
-1401 YSKDGVKTEFKNAG
+1401 YSKDGVTTEFKNAG

-1421 DLGDNFNLWNPQF
+1421 DLGKNFNLWNPQF
-1434 DFVIEKAEYTLSEEE
+1434 DFVIEKAEYTLSAEEK
-1449 IITTYRHNKTLSQIT
+1449 IFTTYRHDTTLSQIT

-1469 SWQNPNEVPV
+1469 SWLNPNEVPV
-1479 PSKTDYAA
+1479 PSKTEYAA
-1487 IVTNDNYYS
+1487 TVTNDNYYS
-1496 AELISVPII
+1496 EELISVPIT
-1505 VNKAEVVPTSVY
+1505 VKKAEVVPTSVY

-1522 SGQVVIPDVIPAYYA
+1522 SGQAVIPDVIPAYYA
-1537 EDRSVE
+1537 ENSSVE
-1543 IPRGRVS
+1543 IPRGTVS
-1550 FVYDVDSFMP
+1550 FVYDVDSFVP

-1570 ENEYYSMAAATVY
+1570 ENEYYSMTAATVY

-1604 ARSGSGDTITLLG
+1604 ARSGNTITLLG

-1625 DEAIIKAI
+1625 DEAIISAI
-1633 YADSAYRT
+1633 YGDAAYRT

-1674 GIDSFIN
+1674 GIDSYIN

-1697 ILVRGGLGNVTTGT
+1697 ILVRGGLGSANTGT

-1728 TAKSGAILDMK
+1728 TANSGAILDMK
-1739 GFIKGA
+1739 GFIKGV

-1751 NGSDLYSPFAVMD
+1751 SGSDLYSPFAVLD

-1784 IFDIPNVQCKV
+1784 IFDMPNVQCKV

-1815 NYMDEPVTI
+1815 NYMDEPVTV

-1838 SGSVIE
+1838 PGSVIE

-1849 HAYEEIPL
+1849 HAYKDIPL
-1857 MTSAKGSGGW
+1857 MTSAAGSGGW

-1893 FISATVDM
+1893 IISATVDM
-1901 NEVLFPIPYLYNI
+1901 NEVLFPIPYLYDI

-1922 TTVNANA
+1922 TKVNADA

-1938 LTVNEN
+1938 LTVNKN
-1944 ATLNMGGELIFYSEG
+1944 ATLNMGGELIFYQDYE
-1959 YADDLTGFT
+1959 DDLTGFAQT
-1968 GQMAYYKYPTALENK
+1968 TYYKYPTELKNK

-1993 LNVTGALAANV
+1993 LNVTGTLAANV

-2025 EGHSGSSSSQDAMLA
+2025 EGHSGSSDKWDAMQA
-2040 GLFGSGGEMTMQTV
+2040 GLIGSGGEMTMQTV
-2054 AVTGTLNNGTAISGG
+2054 EVTGTLNNGTAISGG

-2074 SGGGWSY
+2074 SGDGWSY

>member
-8 MLAVAVLLSVAV
+8 ILAVAVLLSVAV

-62 AGITFLGWFTDP
+62 AGRTFLGWFTDP

-217 GNTVTSDAVFGDK
+217 GKTVTSDAVFGDE
-230 DLVLNAVLS
+230 DLVLNAVLA

-269 LVYNENIFAVL
+269 LAYNENIFAVL

-301 GAEITEFGATAD
+301 GAEITEFGATAE

-361 LFRLVMTARAKDEAY
+361 LFSLVMTARVQDGAY
-376 ADLSGYASELAWDF
+376 ADLGSYTSEIAWDF
-390 KINPSTFSVSY
+390 KINPATFSVGY
-401 VSPFESVTYD
+401 VSTFKSVTYD
-411 GKAVVFDA
+411 GESVVFDA
-419 AKVFPK
+419 AKVFSE

-435 VDGVNYA
+435 VDGVNYV
-442 EEIALKDAGLYFI
+442 EELSLKDAGLYFI
-455 DFSVSRKNYYDFTN
+455 DFRVSRKNYYDFTN
-469 TVTFEIVKKP
+469 TVTFEIAKKP

-487 IDKRFYYGDKPDYT
+487 SDKIFYYGDLPDYT

-518 SDARFTGLPDKFGS
+518 SNARFTGLPDKFGS

-548 NYNITYSADKAADGC
+548 NYDITYSADKAADGC
-563 NLIVVEK
+563 NLIVVAK
-570 RPISITVAAAE
+570 RPISITVAATE

-604 EDFDNLVAPG
+604 EGFDNLVAPG
-614 DFVIDGGE
+614 GFVIDGGE

-635 DYSNYNGN
+635 VYKNDVGN
-643 YDIDAVPGELTIT
+643 YLITAVPGELTIT

-666 DETQY
+666 DETKY
-671 YAKYDSSDVKVVFP
+671 YDKYDSSDVKVEFP
-685 TLIDNDAEKEYL
+685 TLIGNEEELQYL
-697 KTNYD
+697 EANYD

-707 SGYDHRS
+707 SGYDHTT
-714 AAAGETFG
+714 AAAGTSFTV
-722 IEGYASAKIANANYT
+722 EGTAKANITNANYI
-737 VTLTPGTL
+737 VTLKAGTL
-745 TVTRRD
+745 TVVRRD
-751 ITVGVAPR
+751 ITVGVVLG

-769 ASASTIISGFGIRVT
+769 TSASTIISGFDIRVN
-784 FPEALPGL
+784 FPETLPGL
-792 TNGIQL
+792 INGIQL
-798 TTDYVDGMGVGDYF
+798 TTDYVDGMGVGNYF
-812 VTTRVKAD
+812 VTARVKAS

-859 DGSYSL
+859 DDSYSL
-865 PDNKMAFNDSL
+865 TDNQMAFNDSL
-876 ELTFDT
+876 ELTFVTD
-882 EYSAGKPV
+882 YSAGKPV
-890 ENYSVKIAKAIVNGS
+890 GNYPVIAKAEVNGP
-905 DSTDNYKFS
+905 DSTDNYEFS
-914 LSNETITVDRRSVTL
+914 LSNGTITVSPRSVTL
-929 SLTTT
+929 TLTST
-934 ARMVAGE
+934 ARMVVGE
-941 DWTGTITAA
+941 AWTGTITAA
-950 DNLFRGDSVS
+950 DNLFQGDSVY
-960 ATIGLSVAAAGTYSY
+960 ATIALSVDAAGTYSY
-975 SAGAEGWTVETT
+975 SAGAEGWTVETA
-987 FRNAAKEDVTANY
+987 FRNVGGEDVTANY
-1000 AAGYAVTVTILSVK
+1000 AADYAVTVTILSVT

-1020 PDFADEA
+1020 PDFATEYP
-1027 ADGIFD
+1027 ADVFD
-1033 FETVYDNAAHKITVS
+1033 FAVTYDGDEHYVTVVLDETVTGNYS
-1048 VADGIKEYYT
+1048 VAY
-1058 VSYYTGDDPENG
+1058 SLSENG
-1070 KYTAEAPE
+1070 EYTDTAPV
-1078 FTRSGTYIVHYK
+1078 FTNSGTYTVYYMLKPI
-1090 LSPTSGDGEEERG
+1090 LGTGDVEKGS
-1103 TYTLTISKRE
+1103 YTLTILKRQLSLE
-1113 LTVTPSEQEISYGE
+1113 LEDRKIVYGGAFAYGE
-1127 EFVYQGEIDIS
+1127 VS
-1138 GLANGDKFTPVI
+1138 GMP
-1150 RAEGYSV
+1150 EGMEY
-1157 GNAVGEYPLYIY
+1157 AVSAAGYAPGSDVDEYPLSVALTENSENYELVYTEKFLTVLPKEITVRI
-1169 FEDGADA
+1169 DDA
-1176 MSDYDIELTGA
+1176 EVVYGE
-1187 ILRVI
+1187 
-1192 PRRVSI
+1192 
-1198 YVPDVTVA
+1198 DVT
-1206 YGENAVLTYEI
+1206 LTYTAN
-1217 ESGSLYS
+1217 GLFVN
-1224 GDAIYLYSD
+1224 DKLYLYSD
-1233 YSAGSAVGIYDIKF
+1233 YSAGKGVGEYPISIRPDDNYDIDYNKAVVRVSQKPLNVF
-1247 RNDVN
+1247 ISDVTI
-1252 YQIEIDQIE
+1252 Q
-1261 IETTNSV
+1261 
-1268 AHVIVSKKKLSVVI
+1268 
-1282 DDKKIKYGDGIPEF
+1282 YGDAAPDKYD
-1296 TYTVTGMYPGDEQLL
+1296 YTVTGLAAGDEPSLL
-1311 QAECTYVP
+1311 KIITDYDRSKGV
-1319 GESGIGE
+1319 GE
-1326 YPIILDPEKLANYD
+1326 YKITVDKNSLLNYTVPEGSA
-1340 ASGAEGT
+1340 GT
-1347 LTVQPKDVSVRWT
+1347 LFVKRKDVSVRWT
-1360 AVQGEFVYN
+1360 EVQGDFVYN
-1369 GEVQAVSV
+1369 GKEQAVSV

-1385 YGGEIDAGT
+1385 YGGEIDAET
-1394 LGNIILT
+1394 LGKIILT

-1421 DLGDNFNLWNPQF
+1421 VLGENFNLWNPQF

-1449 IITTYRHNKTLSQIT
+1449 ITTTYRHNKTLSQIT

-1469 SWQNPNEVPV
+1469 SWLNPNEVPV
-1479 PSKTDYAA
+1479 PSKTEYAA
-1487 IVTNDNYYS
+1487 TVTNDNYYS
-1496 AELISVPII
+1496 AELISVPIT
-1505 VNKAEVVPTSVY
+1505 VSKAEVVPTRVY

-1522 SGQVVIPDVIPAYYA
+1522 SGQAVIPDVIPAYYA
-1537 EDRSVE
+1537 EGSSVE
-1543 IPRGRVS
+1543 IPRGTVS

-1570 ENEYYSMAAATVY
+1570 ENEYYSMTAATVY

-1604 ARSGSGDTITLLG
+1604 ARSGDTITLLG
-1617 NVDLSFTA
+1617 NVDLAFTA
-1625 DEAIIKAI
+1625 DKAIIDAV
-1633 YADSAYRT
+1633 YGDAAYRT

-1674 GIDSFIN
+1674 GIDSYIN

-1728 TAKSGAILDMK
+1728 TANSGAILDMK

-1751 NGSDLYSPFAVMD
+1751 SGSDLYSPFAVMD
-1764 YRGGTNTVIA
+1764 YRGGTNTIIA

-1795 IYEYGSELKAYFD
+1795 IYEHGSELKAYFD

-1838 SGSVIE
+1838 PGSVIE

-1849 HAYEEIPL
+1849 HAYKDIPL
-1857 MTSAKGSGGW
+1857 MTSATGSGGW

-1879 NIDIGSLKLEIKLS
+1879 NIDIGSLKLEIKQS
-1893 FISATVDM
+1893 IISATVDM
-1901 NEVLFPIPYLYNI
+1901 NEVLFPIPYLYDI

-1938 LTVNEN
+1938 LTVNTN
-1944 ATLNMGGELIFYSEG
+1944 ATLNMGGELIFYREG

-1968 GQMAYYKYPTALENK
+1968 GQTTYYKYPEALKNK

-1993 LNVTGALAANV
+1993 LNVTGTLAANV
-2004 NATEGGKLIMAAGA
+2004 NATEGGKLIMAPGA

-2025 EGHSGSSSSQDAMLA
+2025 EGHSGSSDKWDAMQA
-2040 GLFGSGGEMTMQTV
+2040 GLFGSGGEMIMQTV
-2054 AVTGTLNNGTAISGG
+2054 AVTGTLNDGTAISGG

-2074 SGGGWSY
+2074 SGGVWSYR

>member
-20 LLTACNKDGEN
+20 LLTACTKDGETT
-31 AYKVVFMDGDEV
+31 YKVVFMDGDEV

-62 AGITFLGWFTDP
+62 AGRTFLGWFTDP
-74 ELTVPFDGSQ
+74 ELTVPFDGSR

-90 TVYGKWKVEQFT
+90 TVYGKWEVERFT

-128 ADEIPDKDGYSFSGW
+128 ADEIPDKDGYRFSGW
-143 SGSYDNVTSDLVLTA
+143 SGSYDNVTSNLVLTA
-158 EYEKIPYIGKVS
+158 EYEKVSYIGKVS

-178 LTVEDVAEGERLA
+178 LTVDDVAEGDKLA
-191 RYFDQANAAVQLPD
+191 RYFDTANAAVQVPD

-217 GNTVTSDAVFGDK
+217 GKTVTSDAVFGDE
-230 DLVLNAVLS
+230 DLVLNAVLALSDS
-239 LSNSLVVEK
+239 LKVEK
-248 YDGYTAGTTTGNASN
+248 YNGYSDEVSAGNSGTLLDSG
-263 ADFDYT
+263 FDYT
-269 LVYNENIFAVL
+269 VIYNENIFAVL

-301 GAEITEFGATAD
+301 GAEITEFGATAE

-361 LFRLVMTARAKDEAY
+361 LFRLVMTAHAKDEAY
-376 ADLSGYASELAWDF
+376 ADLNGYASELAWDF
-390 KINPSTFSVSY
+390 KINPSTFSASY
-401 VSPFESVTYD
+401 VSTFESVTYD
-411 GKAVVFDA
+411 GESVVFDA
-419 AKVFPK
+419 AKVFPE
-425 LPEGDTAKFS
+425 LPQGDTAKFS
-435 VDGVNYA
+435 IDGVNYA

-455 DFSVSRKNYYDFTN
+455 DFRVSRKNYYDFTN

-487 IDKRFYYGDKPDYT
+487 SDKIFYYGDLPDYT

-509 LAAGDALDM
+509 LVAGDALDM

-532 AGQEYVVYID
+532 AGGEYVVYID

-570 RPISITVAAAE
+570 RPISVTVAAAT

-604 EDFDNLVAPG
+604 EGFDNLVAPG
-614 DFVIDGGE
+614 DFVIKGGE

-635 DYSNYNGN
+635 VYSNYDGN
-643 YDIDAVPGELTIT
+643 YLITPVPGVLTIT

-666 DETQY
+666 AETPY
-671 YAKYDSSDVKVVFP
+671 YDKYDASDVKVVFP
-685 TLIDNDAEKEYL
+685 TLIGNAEEQQYL
-697 KTNYD
+697 KVNYD
-702 YSYTV
+702 YSYSV
-707 SGYDHRS
+707 SGYDHTA
-714 AAAGETFG
+714 AAAGTSFTV
-722 IEGYASAKIANANYT
+722 EGTAEANIQNANYI
-737 VTLTPGTL
+737 VTLTAGTL
-745 TVTRRD
+745 TVVRRD
-751 ITVGVAPR
+751 ITVGVVPGP
-759 STDSTEYVYG
+759 TDSTEYVYG
-769 ASASTIISGFGIRVT
+769 ASASTIINDFGIRVN
-784 FPEALPGL
+784 FPETLPGL

-798 TTDYVDGMGVGDYF
+798 TTDYVDGMGVGAYF
-812 VTTRVKAD
+812 VTARIKAD
-820 AENGV
+820 AVEAGV

-830 LSFEKVGISI
+830 LSFLKVEISVI
-840 VKRNIEV
+840 QRDIEV
-847 ALKTDYVYGDEF
+847 ALKTDYEYGETF
-859 DGSYSL
+859 DDTYSL
-865 PDNKMAFNDSL
+865 PANLMAFNDSL

-882 EYSAGKPV
+882 DYSAGKPV
-890 ENYSVKIAKAIVNGS
+890 GNYSVNIASAKVNGS
-905 DSTDNYKFS
+905 DSTDNYTIS
-914 LSNETITVDRRSVTL
+914 LSNETITVSTRSVTL
-929 SLTTT
+929 SLTAT
-934 ARMVAGE
+934 ARMMVAGE
-941 DWTGTITAA
+941 AWTGKITAA
-950 DNLFRGDSVS
+950 DNLFAGDTVS
-960 ATIGLSVAAAGTYSY
+960 ATLTLEADAAGTYNY
-975 SAGAEGWTVETT
+975 SAEADGWSVETR
-987 FRNAAKEDVTANY
+987 FLNAGGDDVTANY
-1000 AAGYAVTVTILSVK
+1000 DAGYAVTVTILSVT

-1020 PDFADEA
+1020 PDFATEYP
-1027 ADGIFD
+1027 ADVFD
-1033 FETVYDNAAHKITVS
+1033 FTVTYDGGKHYVTV
-1048 VADGIKEYYT
+1048 V
-1058 VSYYTGDDPENG
+1058 VTGDYSVTYSLSENG
-1070 KYTAEAPE
+1070 EYTDTVPV
-1078 FTRSGTYIVHYK
+1078 FSNSGTYKVYYM
-1090 LSPTSGDGEEERG
+1090 LTPNSGTGDVEKGS
-1103 TYTLTISKRE
+1103 YTLTILKRQLSLELEDRE
-1113 LTVTPSEQEISYGE
+1113 LFYGDAFAYGE
-1127 EFVYQGEIDIS
+1127 VS
-1138 GLANGDKFTPVI
+1138 GMP
-1150 RAEGYSV
+1150 EGMEY
-1157 GNAVGEYPLYIY
+1157 AVSAAGYAPGSDAGEYPLSVALTENSENYELVYTEKFLTVRPKEITV
-1169 FEDGADA
+1169 EIDDA
-1176 MSDYDIELTGA
+1176 E
-1187 ILRVI
+1187 V
-1192 PRRVSI
+1192 V
-1198 YVPDVTVA
+1198 
-1206 YGENAVLTYEI
+1206 YGEDATLTYTAD
-1217 ESGSLYS
+1217 GLF
-1224 GDAIYLYSD
+1224 GNDKLYLYSA
-1233 YSAGSAVGIYDIKF
+1233 YSAGKDVGEYDILI
-1247 RNDVN
+1247 RPDAN
-1252 YQIEIDQIE
+1252 YKIKAD
-1261 IETTNSV
+1261 S
-1268 AHVIVSKKKLSVVI
+1268 AFVIVSKKELNVFISDVTI
-1282 DDKKIKYGDGIPEF
+1282 EYGDTAPDEYD
-1296 TYTVTGMYPGDEQLL
+1296 YTVTGLAAGDDPSLL
-1311 QAECTYVP
+1311 KIITDYDPSKGVH
-1319 GESGIGE
+1319 E
-1326 YPIILDPEKLANYD
+1326 YSITVDADSLKNYTV
-1340 ASGAEGT
+1340 AEGSAGT
-1347 LTVQPKDVSVRWT
+1347 LYVKPKDVSVRWT
-1360 AVQGEFVYN
+1360 EVAGDFVYN
-1369 GEVQAVSV
+1369 GKEQAVSV

-1385 YGGEIDAGT
+1385 YGGAIAAGT
-1394 LGNIILT
+1394 LGDIILT
-1401 YSKDGVKTEFKNAG
+1401 YSKDGVTTEFKNAG

-1421 DLGDNFNLWNPQF
+1421 DLGKNFNLWNPQF
-1434 DFVIEKAEYTLSEEE
+1434 DFVIEKAEYTLSEEK
-1449 IITTYRHNKTLSQIT
+1449 IITTYRHDKTLSQIA

-1469 SWQNPNEVPV
+1469 SWLNPNEVPV
-1479 PSKTDYAA
+1479 PSKTEYAA
-1487 IVTNDNYYS
+1487 TVTNDNYYS
-1496 AELISVPII
+1496 EELISVPII

-1522 SGQVVIPDVIPAYYA
+1522 SGQAVIPDVIPAYYA

-1543 IPRGRVS
+1543 IPRGTVS
-1550 FVYDVDSFMP
+1550 FVYDVDSFVP

-1604 ARSGSGDTITLLG
+1604 ARSGNTITLLG
-1617 NVDLSFTA
+1617 NVDLAFTA
-1625 DEAIIKAI
+1625 DEAIISAI

-1739 GFIKGA
+1739 GFIKGV

-1751 NGSDLYSPFAVMD
+1751 NGSDLYSPFAVLD

-1824 IGPSGGV
+1824 IGPAGGV

-1838 SGSVIE
+1838 PGSVIE
-1844 VSTEK
+1844 VLTEK
-1849 HAYEEIPL
+1849 HAYKEISL
-1857 MTSAKGSGGW
+1857 MTSATGSGGW

-1901 NEVLFPIPYLYNI
+1901 NEVLFPIPYLYDI

-1938 LTVNEN
+1938 LTVNKN
-1944 ATLNMGGELIFYSEG
+1944 ATLNMGGELIFYREG
-1959 YADDLTGFT
+1959 YEDDLTGFAQT
-1968 GQMAYYKYPTALENK
+1968 TYYKYPTELKNK

-1993 LNVTGALAANV
+1993 LNVTGTLAANV

-2025 EGHSGSSSSQDAMLA
+2025 EGHSGSSDKWDAMQA
-2040 GLFGSGGEMTMQTV
+2040 GLIGSGGEMTMQTV

-2074 SGGGWSY
+2074 SGGVWSY

>member
-8 MLAVAVLLSVAV
+8 MLAVAVLLSIAV

-74 ELTVPFDGSQ
+74 ELTVPFDGSR

-205 YVAFDSVWQDDS
+205 YVTFDSVWQDDS
-217 GNTVTSDAVFGDK
+217 GKTVTSDAVFGDE
-230 DLVLNAVLS
+230 DLVLNAVLALSDS
-239 LSNSLVVEK
+239 LKVEK
-248 YDGYTAGTTTGNASN
+248 YDGYSAGTTAGNASN

-280 GYVLVGTAYKDVE
+280 GYVLVGTAYKDVA

-301 GAEITEFGATAD
+301 GAEITDFGATAE
-313 DGRYFVAHNFDFTD
+313 DGRYFVEHNFDFTAS
-327 TDSLTYT
+327 DSLTYT
-334 NVGIRGENTG
+334 NVGVQGENTG
-344 NLNLKE
+344 NLNLNE

-361 LFRLVMTARAKDEAY
+361 LFSLVMTARVQDGAY
-376 ADLSGYASELAWDF
+376 ADLGSYTSEIAWDF

-411 GKAVVFDA
+411 GESVVFDA

-455 DFSVSRKNYYDFTN
+455 DFRVSRKNYYDFTN

-487 IDKRFYYGDKPDYT
+487 SDKIFYYGDLPDYT

-509 LAAGDALDM
+509 LVAGDALDM

-548 NYNITYSADKAADGC
+548 NYDITYSADKAADGC

-570 RPISITVAAAE
+570 RPISITVAATE

-614 DFVIDGGE
+614 DFVINGGE
-622 GANLNVGRYDVTP
+622 GANLNVGRYYVTP
-635 DYSNYNGN
+635 DYSNYDGN
-643 YDIDAVPGELTIT
+643 YRITAVPGVLTIT

-666 DETQY
+666 AETQY

-685 TLIDNDAEKEYL
+685 TLIGNDEEQQYL

-702 YSYTV
+702 YSYSV

-737 VTLTPGTL
+737 VTLKPGTL

-798 TTDYVDGMGVGDYF
+798 TTDYVDGMGVGNYF
-812 VTTRVKAD
+812 VTARVKAD

-830 LSFEKVGISI
+830 LSFEKVGISVI
-840 VKRNIEV
+840 KRNIEV
-847 ALKTDYVYGDEF
+847 ALKTEYEYGDEF

-865 PDNKMAFNDSL
+865 PANPMAFNDSL

-882 EYSAGKPV
+882 KYSAGKPV
-890 ENYSVKIAKAIVNGS
+890 GNYSVNIAAKVNG
-905 DSTDNYKFS
+905 DSTDNYEFS
-914 LSNETITVDRRSVTL
+914 LSNKTITVKPRSVTL
-929 SLTTT
+929 SLTST
-934 ARMVAGE
+934 ARMVVGE
-941 DWTGTITAA
+941 AWTGEITAA
-950 DNLFRGDSVS
+950 DNLFQGDSVS
-960 ATIGLSVAAAGTYSY
+960 AKIILSVDAAGTYTY
-975 SAGAEGWTVETT
+975 SETAAEDWTVETA
-987 FRNAAKEDVTANY
+987 FRRNTDTGSEDVTKNY
-1000 AAGYAVTVTILSVK
+1000 DVDYAVTVTILSVT

-1020 PDFADEA
+1020 PDFATEYPD
-1027 ADGIFD
+1027 DVFD
-1033 FETVYDNAAHKITVS
+1033 FAVTYDGNEHCVSVVLDETVTSAYSVAYSSSENGEYTEQVPVFTNSGFYTVYYRLSPKSGTGDVEKGSYTLTILKQQLSLELKDREIVYGEAFVYGEVSGIPVDCTVSAAGYTPGSDVGNYPLTAALTENSENYELVYTEAFLTVRVKPVTVTVYDAEVVYGEDVTL
-1048 VADGIKEYYT
+1048 
-1058 VSYYTGDDPENG
+1058 
-1070 KYTAEAPE
+1070 KYTAEGL
-1078 FTRSGTYIVHYK
+1078 FVNDK
-1090 LSPTSGDGEEERG
+1090 L
-1103 TYTLTISKRE
+1103 
-1113 LTVTPSEQEISYGE
+1113 
-1127 EFVYQGEIDIS
+1127 
-1138 GLANGDKFTPVI
+1138 
-1150 RAEGYSV
+1150 
-1157 GNAVGEYPLYIY
+1157 
-1169 FEDGADA
+1169 
-1176 MSDYDIELTGA
+1176 
-1187 ILRVI
+1187 
-1192 PRRVSI
+1192 
-1198 YVPDVTVA
+1198 
-1206 YGENAVLTYEI
+1206 
-1217 ESGSLYS
+1217 
-1224 GDAIYLYSD
+1224 YLYSD
-1233 YSAGSAVGIYDIKF
+1233 YSAGKDVGEYLIQIRLDANYDIKA
-1247 RNDVN
+1247 
-1252 YQIEIDQIE
+1252 
-1261 IETTNSV
+1261 NSAFV
-1268 AHVIVSKKKLSVVI
+1268 RVSKKPLNVFISDVTI
-1282 DDKKIKYGDGIPEF
+1282 QYGDTAPDEYD
-1296 TYTVTGMYPGDEQLL
+1296 YTVTGLAAGDDPSLL
-1311 QAECTYVP
+1311 KIITNYDQSKGV
-1319 GESGIGE
+1319 GE
-1326 YPIILDPEKLANYD
+1326 YSITVDKNSLLNYTVPEGSA
-1340 ASGAEGT
+1340 GT
-1347 LTVQPKDVSVRWT
+1347 LFVKAKDVSVRWMD
-1360 AVQGEFVYN
+1360 VQGEFVYN

-1385 YGGEIDAGT
+1385 YGGAIAAGT
-1394 LGNIILT
+1394 LGDNDIKLT
-1401 YSKDGVKTEFKNAG
+1401 YSKDGVETEFKNAG

-1421 DLGDNFNLWNPQF
+1421 ALGKNFNLWNPQF
-1434 DFVIEKAEYTLSEEE
+1434 DFVIEKAEYTLSAEEE
-1449 IITTYRHNKTLSQIT
+1449 IITTYRHNKTLSQIA

-1479 PSKTDYAA
+1479 PSKTEYAA
-1487 IVTNDNYYS
+1487 TVTNDNYYS
-1496 AELISVPII
+1496 AELISVPIT
-1505 VNKAEVVPTSVY
+1505 VNKAEVVPTRVY

-1570 ENEYYSMAAATVY
+1570 KNEYYSMTAATVY

-1604 ARSGSGDTITLLG
+1604 ARSGDTITLLG

-1625 DEAIIKAI
+1625 DEAIINAI
-1633 YADSAYRT
+1633 YGDAAYRT

-1674 GIDSFIN
+1674 GIDSYIN
-1681 MKLTIPAGVEF
+1681 MKLTIPADVEF

-1739 GFIKGA
+1739 GFIKGV

-1751 NGSDLYSPFAVMD
+1751 SGSDLYSPFAVMD

-1795 IYEYGSELKAYFD
+1795 IYEHGSELKAYFD

-1838 SGSVIE
+1838 PGSVIE
-1844 VSTEK
+1844 VLTEK

-1968 GQMAYYKYPTALENK
+1968 GQKDCYKYPTALENK

>member
-20 LLTACNKDGEN
+20 LLTACTKDGEN

-62 AGITFLGWFTDP
+62 AGRTFLGWFTDP
-74 ELTVPFDGSQ
+74 ELTVPFDGSR

-90 TVYGKWKVEQFT
+90 TVYGKWKVERFT

-143 SGSYDNVTSDLVLTA
+143 SGSYDNVTSNLVLTA

-217 GNTVTSDAVFGDK
+217 GKTVTSDAVFGDE
-230 DLVLNAVLS
+230 DLVLNAVLALSDS
-239 LSNSLVVEK
+239 LKVEK
-248 YDGYTAGTTTGNASN
+248 YDGYSDGVTAGNSGTLLDSG
-263 ADFDYT
+263 FDYT
-269 LVYNENIFAVL
+269 VIYNENIFAVL

-313 DGRYFVAHNFDFTD
+313 DGRYFDAHNFDFTD

-376 ADLSGYASELAWDF
+376 ADLNGYASELAWDF

-401 VSPFESVTYD
+401 VSTFESVTYD
-411 GKAVVFDA
+411 GESVVFDA
-419 AKVFPK
+419 AKVFPE
-425 LPEGDTAKFS
+425 LPQGDTAKFS
-435 VDGVNYA
+435 IDGVNYA

-455 DFSVSRKNYYDFTN
+455 DFRVSRKNYYDFTN

-487 IDKRFYYGDKPDYT
+487 SDKIFYYGDLPDYT
-501 GFGYRTDG
+501 RFGYRTDG
-509 LAAGDALDM
+509 LVAGDALDM
-518 SDARFTGLPDKFGS
+518 SNARFTGLPDKFGS
-532 AGQEYVVYID
+532 AGREYVVYID

-570 RPISITVAAAE
+570 RPISVSVAAAE

-604 EDFDNLVAPG
+604 EGFGNLVAPCA
-614 DFVIDGGE
+614 FAIE
-622 GANLNVGRYDVTP
+622 GANGEVLNVGSYDVTP
-635 DYSNYNGN
+635 DYSNYKGN
-643 YDIDAVPGELTIT
+643 YDITAVPGALTIT

-666 DETQY
+666 AETQY
-671 YAKYDSSDVKVVFP
+671 YAKYDASDVTVVFP
-685 TLIDNDAEKEYL
+685 TLIGNTEELRYL
-697 KTNYD
+697 EANYD
-702 YSYTV
+702 YSYSV
-707 SGYDHRS
+707 SGYDHTT
-714 AAAGETFG
+714 AAAGTSFTV
-722 IEGYASAKIANANYT
+722 EGTAEANIPNANYI
-737 VTLTPGTL
+737 VTLTAGTL
-745 TVTRRD
+745 TVVRRD
-751 ITVGVAPR
+751 ITVGVVLG

-769 ASASTIISGFGIRVT
+769 TSASTIISGFVPRVN
-784 FPEALPGL
+784 FPETLPGL
-792 TNGIQL
+792 TNGIQT
-798 TTDYVDGMGVGDYF
+798 TTDYVDGMGVGNYF
-812 VTTRVKAD
+812 VTARVKAD
-820 AENGV
+820 AADAGV

-830 LSFEKVGISI
+830 LSFEKVGISVI
-840 VKRNIEV
+840 KRDIEV
-847 ALKTDYVYGDEF
+847 ALQTDYEYGDAF
-859 DGSYSL
+859 DDSYSL
-865 PDNKMAFNDSL
+865 PANQMAFNDSL

-882 EYSAGKPV
+882 DYSAGKPFGTYPV
-890 ENYSVKIAKAIVNGS
+890 GIASAKVNGS
-905 DSTDNYKFS
+905 DSTDNYTIS
-914 LSNETITVDRRSVTL
+914 LSNGTITVSPRSVTL
-929 SLTTT
+929 SLTAT

-941 DWTGTITAA
+941 AWTGTITAA
-950 DNLFRGDSVS
+950 DNLFQGDYVY
-960 ATIGLSVAAAGTYSY
+960 ATIELSVAAAGTYSY
-975 SAGAEGWTVETT
+975 SAGAEGWTIETT
-987 FRNAAKEDVTANY
+987 FRNAGGEDVTENY
-1000 AAGYAVTVTILSVK
+1000 AAGYAVTVTILSVT

-1020 PDFADEA
+1020 PDFPTEYPADV
-1027 ADGIFD
+1027 FD
-1033 FETVYDNAAHKITVS
+1033 FTVTYDGGKHYVTVVLDETVTGDYS
-1048 VADGIKEYYT
+1048 VAY
-1058 VSYYTGDDPENG
+1058 SLSENG
-1070 KYTAEAPE
+1070 EYTDTVPV
-1078 FTRSGTYIVHYK
+1078 FSNSGTYKVYYM
-1090 LSPTSGDGEEERG
+1090 LTPNSGTGDVEKGS
-1103 TYTLTISKRE
+1103 YTLTILKRQLSLE
-1113 LTVTPSEQEISYGE
+1113 LENRKIDYGE
-1127 EFVYQGEIDIS
+1127 AFVYGEVS
-1138 GLANGDKFTPVI
+1138 GMP
-1150 RAEGYSV
+1150 EGMEY
-1157 GNAVGEYPLYIY
+1157 AVSAAGYAPGSDAGEYPLSVALTENSENYELVYTEKFLTVLPKEITVRI
-1169 FEDGADA
+1169 DDA
-1176 MSDYDIELTGA
+1176 E
-1187 ILRVI
+1187 V
-1192 PRRVSI
+1192 V
-1198 YVPDVTVA
+1198 
-1206 YGENAVLTYEI
+1206 YGEDATLTYTVE
-1217 ESGSLYS
+1217 EDSFGNVKL
-1224 GDAIYLYSD
+1224 YLYSD
-1233 YSAGSAVGIYDIKF
+1233 YSAGKDVGTYDILIRPDANYDIKANKAVVRVSQKPLNVF
-1247 RNDVN
+1247 ISDVTI
-1252 YQIEIDQIE
+1252 Q
-1261 IETTNSV
+1261 
-1268 AHVIVSKKKLSVVI
+1268 
-1282 DDKKIKYGDGIPEF
+1282 YGDTEPDEYD
-1296 TYTVTGMYPGDEQLL
+1296 YTVTGLAAWDDTSVLTIITDYDRSKG
-1311 QAECTYVP
+1311 V
-1319 GESGIGE
+1319 GE
-1326 YPIILDPEKLANYD
+1326 YSITVDADSLKNYTVGN
-1340 ASGAEGT
+1340 GAKGT
-1347 LTVQPKDVSVRWT
+1347 LFVKPKDVSVRWID
-1360 AVQGEFVYN
+1360 VQGEFVYN
-1369 GEVQAVSV
+1369 GLPQAVSV

-1385 YGGEIDAGT
+1385 YGGAIAAET
-1394 LGNIILT
+1394 LGDIILT
-1401 YSKDGVKTEFKNAG
+1401 YSKDGVTTEFKNAG

-1421 DLGDNFNLWNPQF
+1421 DLGENFNLWNPQF
-1434 DFVIEKAEYTLSEEE
+1434 DFVIEKAEYPLSEVKE

-1479 PSKTDYAA
+1479 PSKTEYAA
-1487 IVTNDNYYS
+1487 TVTNDNYYS
-1496 AELISVPII
+1496 EQLISVPIT

-1543 IPRGRVS
+1543 IPRGTVS
-1550 FVYDVDSFMP
+1550 FGYNVNSFMP
-1560 GTYAVTANLS
+1560 GTYAVTADLS
-1570 ENEYYSMAAATVY
+1570 ENEYYSMTAATVY

-1604 ARSGSGDTITLLG
+1604 ARPGSGDTITLLG
-1617 NVDLSFTA
+1617 NVDLAFTA
-1625 DEAIIKAI
+1625 DEAIIDAI
-1633 YADSAYRT
+1633 YGDAAYRT

-1674 GIDSFIN
+1674 GIDSYIN

-1739 GFIKGA
+1739 GFIKGV

-1751 NGSDLYSPFAVMD
+1751 SGSDLYSPFAVLD

-1795 IYEYGSELKAYFD
+1795 IYEHGSELKAYFD
-1808 LYANSSH
+1808 LYANGSH
-1815 NYMDEPVTI
+1815 NNMDKPVTI

-1849 HAYEEIPL
+1849 HAYKEISL
-1857 MTSAKGSGGW
+1857 MTSATDSGRW

-1938 LTVNEN
+1938 LTVNKN
-1944 ATLNMGGELIFYSEG
+1944 ATLNMGGELIFYREG

-1993 LNVTGALAANV
+1993 LNVTGTLAANV
-2004 NATEGGKLIMAAGA
+2004 NATTEGGKLIMAAGA

-2025 EGHSGSSSSQDAMLA
+2025 EGHSGSSSSADAIQA

-2054 AVTGTLNNGTAISGG
+2054 AVTGTLNDGTAISGG

-2074 SGGGWSY
+2074 SGGWSY

>member
-62 AGITFLGWFTDP
+62 AGRTFLGWFTDP

-84 GITSDM
+84 GITSDV

-128 ADEIPDKDGYSFSGW
+128 ADEIPDKDGYRFSGW

-217 GNTVTSDAVFGDK
+217 GKTVTSDAVFGDK

-248 YDGYTAGTTTGNASN
+248 YDGYTAGTTAGNASN

-269 LVYNENIFAVL
+269 LVYNENIFAIL
-280 GYVLVGTAYKDVE
+280 GYVLVGTAYKDVA

-301 GAEITEFGATAD
+301 GAEITEFGATAE
-313 DGRYFVAHNFDFTD
+313 DGRYFVAHNFDFTAS
-327 TDSLTYT
+327 DSLTYT
-334 NVGIRGENTG
+334 NVGVQGENTG
-344 NLNLKE
+344 NLNLNE

-361 LFRLVMTARAKDEAY
+361 LFSLVMTARVQDGAY
-376 ADLSGYASELAWDF
+376 ADLGSYTSEIAWDF
-390 KINPSTFSVSY
+390 KIDPATFSVGY
-401 VSPFESVTYD
+401 VSTFKSVTYD
-411 GKAVVFDA
+411 GEAVVFDA

-435 VDGVNYA
+435 VDDVNYA
-442 EEIALKDAGLYFI
+442 EELSLKDAGLYFI
-455 DFSVSRKNYYDFTN
+455 DFRVSRKNYYDFTN

-487 IDKRFYYGDKPDYT
+487 SDKIFYYGDLPDYT

-509 LAAGDALDM
+509 LVAGDALDM
-518 SDARFTGLPDKFGS
+518 SNARFTGLPDKFGS

-563 NLIVVEK
+563 NLIVVKK
-570 RPISITVAAAE
+570 RPVSITVAATE

-604 EDFDNLVAPG
+604 EGFGNLVAPCA
-614 DFVIDGGE
+614 FAIK
-622 GANLNVGRYDVTP
+622 GANGEVLNVGSYKVTP
-635 DYSNYNGN
+635 DYSNYKGN
-643 YDIDAVPGELTIT
+643 YDITPVPGELTIT

-666 DETQY
+666 DKTPY
-671 YAKYDSSDVKVVFP
+671 YAKYDSSNFKVEFP
-685 TLIDNDAEKEYL
+685 TLIGNTKEQDYL
-697 KTNYD
+697 KENYN
-702 YSYTV
+702 YSY
-707 SGYDHRS
+707 SISRYDHTTDEDITYDHTT
-714 AAAGETFG
+714 AAAGTSFAV
-722 IEGYASAKIANANYT
+722 EGTAEAKIPNANYI
-737 VTLTPGTL
+737 VTLTAGTL
-745 TVTRRD
+745 TVDRRD
-751 ITVGVAPR
+751 ITVGVAPG
-759 STDSTEYVYG
+759 STGSTEYVYG
-769 ASASTIISGFGIRVT
+769 TSASTIISGFVPQVN
-784 FPEALPGL
+784 FPETLPGL

-798 TTDYVDGMGVGDYF
+798 TTDYVDGMGVGNYF
-812 VTTRVKAD
+812 VTARVKAD
-820 AENGV
+820 AVDAGV

-830 LSFEKVGISI
+830 LSFKKVEISVI
-840 VKRNIEV
+840 QRDIEV
-847 ALKTDYVYGDEF
+847 ALKTDYEYGETF
-859 DGSYSL
+859 DDTYSL
-865 PDNKMAFNDSL
+865 PANPMAFNDSL

-882 EYSAGKPV
+882 DYSAGKPIGTYPV
-890 ENYSVKIAKAIVNGS
+890 GIASAKVNGS
-905 DSTDNYKFS
+905 DSTDNYTIS
-914 LSNETITVDRRSVTL
+914 LSNKTITVSPRSVTL
-929 SLTTT
+929 SLTAT
-934 ARMVAGE
+934 ARMMVAGE
-941 DWTGTITAA
+941 GWTGKITAA
-950 DNLFRGDSVS
+950 DNLFAGDTVS
-960 ATIGLSVAAAGTYSY
+960 ATLTLKADAAGTYNY
-975 SAGAEGWTVETT
+975 SAEADGWSVETR
-987 FRNAAKEDVTANY
+987 FLNAGGDDVTANY
-1000 AAGYAVTVTILSVK
+1000 DAGYAVTVTILSVT

-1020 PDFADEA
+1020 PDFATEYPD
-1027 ADGIFD
+1027 DVFD
-1033 FETVYDNAAHKITVS
+1033 FTVTYDGGEHYVSVVLDETVTGNYS
-1048 VADGIKEYYT
+1048 VAYSSSENGEYTEQVPVFTNSGFYT
-1058 VSYYTGDDPENG
+1058 VYYRLSPKSGTGDVEKG
-1070 KYTAEAPE
+1070 
-1078 FTRSGTYIVHYK
+1078 S
-1090 LSPTSGDGEEERG
+1090 
-1103 TYTLTISKRE
+1103 YTLTILKQQLSLELKDRE
-1113 LTVTPSEQEISYGE
+1113 IVYGE
-1127 EFVYQGEIDIS
+1127 AFVYGEVS
-1138 GLANGDKFTPVI
+1138 GIPVDCTVSAAGYTPGSD
-1150 RAEGYSV
+1150 A
-1157 GNAVGEYPLYIY
+1157 GEYPLSVALTENSENY
-1169 FEDGADA
+1169 
-1176 MSDYDIELTGA
+1176 ELVYTEKFLTVLPKE
-1187 ILRVI
+1187 ITVEI
-1192 PRRVSI
+1192 D
-1198 YVPDVTVA
+1198 DVEVV
-1206 YGENAVLTYEI
+1206 YGEDATLTYTAN
-1217 ESGSLYS
+1217 GLFVN
-1224 GDAIYLYSD
+1224 DKLYLYSD
-1233 YSAGSAVGIYDIKF
+1233 YSAGKDVGTYPIRIRPDANYDI
-1247 RNDVN
+1247 NA
-1252 YQIEIDQIE
+1252 
-1261 IETTNSV
+1261 NSAFV
-1268 AHVIVSKKKLSVVI
+1268 RVSKKELNVFISDVTI
-1282 DDKKIKYGDGIPEF
+1282 EYGDTAPDEYD
-1296 TYTVTGMYPGDEQLL
+1296 YTVTGLAAGDEPSLL
-1311 QAECTYVP
+1311 K
-1319 GESGIGE
+1319 
-1326 YPIILDPEKLANYD
+1326 IITDYDPSKGVEKYSITVDADSLVNYTV
-1340 ASGAEGT
+1340 AEGSAGT
-1347 LTVQPKDVSVRWT
+1347 LYVKPKDVSVRWT
-1360 AVQGEFVYN
+1360 EVAGDFVYN
-1369 GEVQAVSV
+1369 GKEQAVSV

-1385 YGGEIDAGT
+1385 YGGAIAAET
-1394 LGNIILT
+1394 LGDIILT
-1401 YSKDGVKTEFKNAG
+1401 YSKDGVTTEFKNAG

-1421 DLGDNFNLWNPQF
+1421 DLGKNFNLWNPQF
-1434 DFVIEKAEYTLSEEE
+1434 DFVIEKAEYTLSAAEE
-1449 IITTYRHNKTLSQIT
+1449 IITTYRHNQTLSQIV

-1469 SWQNPNEVPV
+1469 SWLNPNEVPV
-1479 PSKTDYAA
+1479 PSKTEYAA
-1487 IVTNDNYYS
+1487 TVTNDNYYS
-1496 AELISVPII
+1496 EELISVSIT
-1505 VNKAEVVPTSVY
+1505 VNKAEIVPTRVY

-1543 IPRGRVS
+1543 IPRGTVS
-1550 FVYDVDSFMP
+1550 FGYDVDSFVP

-1570 ENEYYSMAAATVY
+1570 ENEYYSMTAATVY

-1604 ARSGSGDTITLLG
+1604 ARSGNTITLLG
-1617 NVDLSFTA
+1617 NVDLAFTA
-1625 DEAIIKAI
+1625 DEAIISAI

-1697 ILVRGGLGNVTTGT
+1697 ILVRGGLGSVTTGT

-1751 NGSDLYSPFAVMD
+1751 SGSDLYSPFAVLD

-1795 IYEYGSELKAYFD
+1795 IYECGSELKAYFD

-1824 IGPSGGV
+1824 IGPAGGV

-1838 SGSVIE
+1838 PGSVIE
-1844 VSTEK
+1844 VLTEK
-1849 HAYEEIPL
+1849 HAYKEISL
-1857 MTSAKGSGGW
+1857 MTSATGSGGW

-1901 NEVLFPIPYLYNI
+1901 NEVLFPIPYLYDI

-1938 LTVNEN
+1938 LTVNKN
-1944 ATLNMGGELIFYSEG
+1944 ATLNMGGELIFYREG

-1968 GQMAYYKYPTALENK
+1968 GQTAYYKYPTALENK

-1993 LNVTGALAANV
+1993 LNVTGTLAANV
-2004 NATEGGKLIMAAGA
+2004 NATEGGGKLIMAAGA

-2025 EGHSGSSSSQDAMLA
+2025 EGHSGSSSSADAIQA

-2074 SGGGWSY
+2074 SGGVWSY

>member
-62 AGITFLGWFTDP
+62 AGRTFLGWFTDP

-84 GITSDM
+84 GITSDV

-205 YVAFDSVWQDDS
+205 YVTFDSVWQDDS
-217 GNTVTSDAVFGDK
+217 GKTVTSDAVFGDE
-230 DLVLNAVLS
+230 DLVLNAVLA

-248 YDGYTAGTTTGNASN
+248 YDGYTAGTTAGNASN

-269 LVYNENIFAVL
+269 LVYNENIFAIL
-280 GYVLVGTAYKDVE
+280 GYVLVGTAYKDVA

-301 GAEITEFGATAD
+301 GAEITEFGATAEE
-313 DGRYFVAHNFDFTD
+313 GRYFVAHNFDFTAS
-327 TDSLTYT
+327 DSLTYT
-334 NVGIRGENTG
+334 NVGVQGENTG
-344 NLNLKE
+344 NLNLNE
-350 RLTLDVGEYDG
+350 RFGIDVGEYDG
-361 LFRLVMTARAKDEAY
+361 LFSLVMTARVQDGAY
-376 ADLSGYASELAWDF
+376 ADLGSYTSEIAWDF
-390 KINPSTFSVSY
+390 KIDPATFSVGY
-401 VSPFESVTYD
+401 VSTFESVTYD
-411 GKAVVFDA
+411 GESVVFDA

-435 VDGVNYA
+435 VDGVNYV
-442 EEIALKDAGLYFI
+442 EELSLKDAGLYFI
-455 DFSVSRKNYYDFTN
+455 DFRVSRKNYYDFTN
-469 TVTFEIVKKP
+469 TVTFEIAKKP

-487 IDKRFYYGDKPDYT
+487 SDKIFYYGDLPDYT

-509 LAAGDALDM
+509 LVAGDALDM
-518 SDARFTGLPDKFGS
+518 SNARFTGLPDKFGS
-532 AGQEYVVYID
+532 AGREYVVYID

-548 NYNITYSADKAADGC
+548 NYDITYSADKAADGC

-570 RPISITVAAAE
+570 RSISVSVAAAE

-594 LAEGSAFAPN
+594 LAEGSFAPN
-604 EDFDNLVAPG
+604 EGFDNLVAPR
-614 DFVIDGGE
+614 DFVIKGGE

-635 DYSNYNGN
+635 VYKNDVGN
-643 YDIDAVPGELTIT
+643 YLITAVPGVLTIT

-666 DETQY
+666 AETPY
-671 YAKYDSSDVKVVFP
+671 YDKYDSSDVKVVFP
-685 TLIDNDAEKEYL
+685 TLIGNAEELRYL
-697 KTNYD
+697 EANYG
-702 YSYTV
+702 YSYSV
-707 SGYDHRS
+707 SGYDHTT
-714 AAAGETFG
+714 AAAGTSFTV
-722 IEGYASAKIANANYT
+722 EGTAKANITNANYI
-737 VTLTPGTL
+737 VTLKAGTL
-745 TVTRRD
+745 TVVRRD
-751 ITVGVAPR
+751 ITVGVVLG

-769 ASASTIISGFGIRVT
+769 TSASTIINDFGIRVN
-784 FPEALPGL
+784 FPETLPGL
-792 TNGIQL
+792 ANGIQL
-798 TTDYVDGMGVGDYF
+798 TTDYVDGMGVGKYF
-812 VTTRVKAD
+812 VTARIKAD
-820 AENGV
+820 AVDAGV

-830 LSFEKVGISI
+830 LSFEKVGISVI
-840 VKRNIEV
+840 QRDIEV
-847 ALKTDYVYGDEF
+847 ALKTDYEYGETF
-859 DGSYSL
+859 DDTYSL
-865 PDNKMAFNDSL
+865 PANLMAFNDSL

-882 EYSAGKPV
+882 DYSAGKPV
-890 ENYSVKIAKAIVNGS
+890 GNYSVSIAKKKVNGS
-905 DSTDNYKFS
+905 DSTDNYTIS
-914 LSNETITVDRRSVTL
+914 LSNETITVSTRSVTL
-929 SLTTT
+929 SLTAT
-934 ARMVAGE
+934 ARMVAGTA
-941 DWTGTITAA
+941 WTGKITEA
-950 DNLFRGDSVS
+950 DNLFAGDTVS
-960 ATIGLSVAAAGTYSY
+960 ATLTLKADAAGTYNY
-975 SAGAEGWTVETT
+975 SAEADGWAVETA
-987 FRNAAKEDVTANY
+987 FSNAGGDDVTANY
-1000 AAGYAVTVTILSVK
+1000 AAGYAVTVTILSVT

-1020 PDFADEA
+1020 PDFATTEYP
-1027 ADGIFD
+1027 ADVFD
-1033 FETVYDNAAHKITVS
+1033 FTVTYDGGKHYVTV
-1048 VADGIKEYYT
+1048 V
-1058 VSYYTGDDPENG
+1058 VTGDYSVTYSLSENG
-1070 KYTAEAPE
+1070 EYTDTVPV
-1078 FTRSGTYIVHYK
+1078 FSNSGTYKVYYMLTPK
-1090 LSPTSGDGEEERG
+1090 TGDVEKGS
-1103 TYTLTISKRE
+1103 YTLTIVKQT
-1113 LTVTPSEQEISYGE
+1113 LTVELEDKKIDYGASLDYGE
-1127 EFVYQGEIDIS
+1127 VS
-1138 GLANGDKFTPVI
+1138 GMPKGMEYAVS
-1150 RAEGYSV
+1150 AAGYAPGSD
-1157 GNAVGEYPLYIY
+1157 AGEYPLSVALTENSENY
-1169 FEDGADA
+1169 
-1176 MSDYDIELTGA
+1176 ELVYTEKFLTVLPKE
-1187 ILRVI
+1187 ITVEI
-1192 PRRVSI
+1192 D
-1198 YVPDVTVA
+1198 DVEVV
-1206 YGENAVLTYEI
+1206 YGEDATLTYTANGLFPNDE
-1217 ESGSLYS
+1217 L
-1224 GDAIYLYSD
+1224 YLYSD
-1233 YSAGSAVGIYDIKF
+1233 YSAGKDVGTYPIRIRPDANYDI
-1247 RNDVN
+1247 NA
-1252 YQIEIDQIE
+1252 
-1261 IETTNSV
+1261 NSAFV
-1268 AHVIVSKKKLSVVI
+1268 RVSKKELNVFISDVTI
-1282 DDKKIKYGDGIPEF
+1282 QYGDTAPDKYD
-1296 TYTVTGMYPGDEQLL
+1296 YTVTGLAAGDDPSLL
-1311 QAECTYVP
+1311 KIITDYDPSKGV
-1319 GESGIGE
+1319 GE
-1326 YPIILDPEKLANYD
+1326 YKITVDKNSLLNYTVPEGSA
-1340 ASGAEGT
+1340 GT
-1347 LTVQPKDVSVRWT
+1347 LFVKPKDVSVRWT
-1360 AVQGEFVYN
+1360 EVQGEFVYN

-1385 YGGEIDAGT
+1385 YGEEIDAET
-1394 LGNIILT
+1394 LDDIIKNIKLT
-1401 YSKDGVKTEFKNAG
+1401 YSKDGVPTEFKNAG

-1421 DLGDNFNLWNPQF
+1421 ELLGKNFNLWNPQF
-1434 DFVIEKAEYTLSEEE
+1434 DFVIEKAEYTLSEEK
-1449 IITTYRHNKTLSQIT
+1449 IITTYRHNQTLSQIV

-1469 SWQNPNEVPV
+1469 SWLNPNEVPV
-1479 PSKTDYAA
+1479 PSRTEYAA
-1487 IVTNDNYYS
+1487 TVTNDNYYS
-1496 AELISVPII
+1496 EELISVTII
-1505 VNKAEVVPTSVY
+1505 VNKAEIVPTSVY

-1537 EDRSVE
+1537 EGSSVE
-1543 IPRGRVS
+1543 IPLGTVS

-1604 ARSGSGDTITLLG
+1604 ARSGDTITLLG
-1617 NVDLSFTA
+1617 NVDLAFTA

-1674 GIDSFIN
+1674 GIDSYIN

-1728 TAKSGAILDMK
+1728 RAKSGAILDMK
-1739 GFIKGA
+1739 GFIKGV

-1751 NGSDLYSPFAVMD
+1751 SGSDLYSPFAVLD

-1795 IYEYGSELKAYFD
+1795 IYEHGSELKAYFD

-1824 IGPSGGV
+1824 IGPAGGV

-1838 SGSVIE
+1838 PGSVIE
-1844 VSTEK
+1844 VLTEK
-1849 HAYEEIPL
+1849 HAYKDIPL
-1857 MTSAKGSGGW
+1857 MTSAKDSGGW

-1901 NEVLFPIPYLYNI
+1901 NEVLFPIPYLYDI

-1938 LTVNEN
+1938 LTVNKN
-1944 ATLNMGGELIFYSEG
+1944 ATLNMGGELIFYREG

-1968 GQMAYYKYPTALENK
+1968 GQMAYYKYPNALGNK

-1993 LNVTGALAANV
+1993 LNVTGTLAANV
-2004 NATEGGKLIMAAGA
+2004 NATTEGGGKLIMAAGA

-2025 EGHSGSSSSQDAMLA
+2025 EGHSGSSSSADAIQA

-2074 SGGGWSY
+2074 SGGVWSYR

>member
-62 AGITFLGWFTDP
+62 AGRTFLGWFTDP
-74 ELTVPFDGSQ
+74 ELTLAFDGSQ

-217 GNTVTSDAVFGDK
+217 GKTVTSDAVFGDK
-230 DLVLNAVLS
+230 DLVLNADLS

-248 YDGYTAGTTTGNASN
+248 YDGYTAGTTAGNASN

-301 GAEITEFGATAD
+301 GAEITEFGATAE
-313 DGRYFVAHNFDFTD
+313 DGRYFVAHNFDFTAS
-327 TDSLTYT
+327 DSLTYT
-334 NVGIRGENTG
+334 NVGVQGENTG

-361 LFRLVMTARAKDEAY
+361 LFSLVMTARVQDGAY
-376 ADLSGYASELAWDF
+376 ADLGSYTSEIAWDF

-401 VSPFESVTYD
+401 VSTFESVTYD
-411 GKAVVFDA
+411 GESVVFDA

-435 VDGVNYA
+435 VDDVNYA

-455 DFSVSRKNYYDFTN
+455 DFRVSRKNYYDFTN

-487 IDKRFYYGDKPDYT
+487 SDKIFYYGDLPDYT

-509 LAAGDALDM
+509 LVAGDALDM
-518 SDARFTGLPDKFGS
+518 SNARFTGLPDKFGS

-604 EDFDNLVAPG
+604 EGFGNLVAPCAFAIKG
-614 DFVIDGGE
+614 ANGEVLNVGE
-622 GANLNVGRYDVTP
+622 GANGEVLNVGSYDVIP
-635 DYSNYNGN
+635 DYTNYKGN
-643 YDIDAVPGELTIT
+643 YDITPVPGDLTIT

-671 YAKYDSSDVKVVFP
+671 YIKYDSSNVKNVKVVFP
-685 TLIDNDAEKEYL
+685 TLIGNEEELRYL
-697 KTNYD
+697 EANYD
-702 YSYTV
+702 YSYSV
-707 SGYDHRS
+707 SGYDHTT
-714 AAAGETFG
+714 AAAGTSFTV
-722 IEGYASAKIANANYT
+722 EGTAEANIPNANYI
-737 VTLTPGTL
+737 VTLTAGTL
-745 TVTRRD
+745 TVVRRD
-751 ITVGVAPR
+751 ITVGVAPG
-759 STDSTEYVYG
+759 STGSAEYVYG
-769 ASASTIISGFGIRVT
+769 TPASDIIDDFGIRVN

-798 TTDYVDGMGVGDYF
+798 TTDYVDGMGVGNYF
-812 VTTRVKAD
+812 VTARVKAD
-820 AENGV
+820 AVDAGV

-847 ALKTDYVYGDEF
+847 ALKTEYEYGDEF

-865 PDNKMAFNDSL
+865 PANPMAFNDSL

-890 ENYSVKIAKAIVNGS
+890 GQYSVNIAAKVNGS
-905 DSTDNYKFS
+905 DSTDNYEFS
-914 LSNETITVDRRSVTL
+914 LSNEKITVKPRSVTL
-929 SLTTT
+929 SLTST
-934 ARMVAGE
+934 ARMVVNEA
-941 DWTGTITAA
+941 WTGEITAA
-950 DNLFRGDSVS
+950 DNLFQGDSVS
-960 ATIGLSVAAAGTYSY
+960 ATIELSVDAAGTYSY
-975 SAGAEGWTVETT
+975 SAGAEGWTVETA
-987 FRNAAKEDVTANY
+987 FHNANDEDVTENY
-1000 AAGYAVTVTILSVK
+1000 AADYAVTVTILSVT

-1020 PDFADEA
+1020 PDFATEYPD
-1027 ADGIFD
+1027 DVFD
-1033 FETVYDNAAHKITVS
+1033 FTVTYDGSEHYVTVALAAS
-1048 VADGIKEYYT
+1048 VADDYSVAY
-1058 VSYYTGDDPENG
+1058 SLSENG
-1070 KYTAEAPE
+1070 EYTKQVPV
-1078 FTRSGTYIVHYK
+1078 FTNSGTYTVYYMLK
-1090 LSPTSGDGEEERG
+1090 PNSETGDVEKGS
-1103 TYTLTISKRE
+1103 YTLTILKRQLSLE
-1113 LTVTPSEQEISYGE
+1113 LENREIVYGEAFVYGEVSGIPVDCTVSAAGYTPGSDVGNYPLTAALTENSENYELVYTEAFLTVRVKPVTVTVYDAEVVYGE
-1127 EFVYQGEIDIS
+1127 DATLKYT
-1138 GLANGDKFTPVI
+1138 ANGLFVNDK
-1150 RAEGYSV
+1150 
-1157 GNAVGEYPLYIY
+1157 L
-1169 FEDGADA
+1169 
-1176 MSDYDIELTGA
+1176 
-1187 ILRVI
+1187 
-1192 PRRVSI
+1192 
-1198 YVPDVTVA
+1198 
-1206 YGENAVLTYEI
+1206 
-1217 ESGSLYS
+1217 
-1224 GDAIYLYSD
+1224 YLYSD
-1233 YSAGSAVGIYDIKF
+1233 YSAGKDVGEYAIRIRPDANYDINANKAVV
-1247 RNDVN
+1247 R
-1252 YQIEIDQIE
+1252 
-1261 IETTNSV
+1261 
-1268 AHVIVSKKKLSVVI
+1268 VSKKPLNVFISDVTI
-1282 DDKKIKYGDGIPEF
+1282 QYGDTEPDEYD
-1296 TYTVTGMYPGDEQLL
+1296 YTVTGLAAGDDTSVLTIITDYDPSKGVGKYKITVDENSLL
-1311 QAECTYVP
+1311 NYTVP
-1319 GESGIGE
+1319 EGST
-1326 YPIILDPEKLANYD
+1326 
-1340 ASGAEGT
+1340 GT
-1347 LTVQPKDVSVRWT
+1347 LYVKPKDVSVRWT
-1360 AVQGEFVYN
+1360 EVAGRFVYN

-1385 YGGEIDAGT
+1385 YGGAIDAET
-1394 LGNIILT
+1394 LGKIILT

-1421 DLGDNFNLWNPQF
+1421 DLGENFNLWNPQF
-1434 DFVIEKAEYTLSEEE
+1434 DFVIEKAEYTLSAAEK
-1449 IITTYRHNKTLSQIT
+1449 IITTYRHNKTLSQIA

-1469 SWQNPNEVPV
+1469 SWLNPNEVPV
-1479 PSKTDYAA
+1479 PSRTEYAA
-1487 IVTNDNYYS
+1487 TVTNDNYYS
-1496 AELISVPII
+1496 EELISVPIT
-1505 VNKAEVVPTSVY
+1505 VKKAEIVPINVY

-1522 SGQVVIPDVIPAYYA
+1522 SGKAVIPDVIPAYYA
-1537 EDRSVE
+1537 EDSSVE
-1543 IPRGRVS
+1543 IPRGTVS

-1570 ENEYYSMAAATVY
+1570 ENEYYSMTAATVY

-1604 ARSGSGDTITLLG
+1604 ARSGDTITLLG
-1617 NVDLSFTA
+1617 NVDLAFTA
-1625 DEAIIKAI
+1625 DEAIINAI

-1697 ILVRGGLGNVTTGT
+1697 ILVRGGLGSTATGT

-1739 GFIKGA
+1739 GFIKGV

-1751 NGSDLYSPFAVMD
+1751 SGSDLYSPFAVLD
-1764 YRGGTNTVIA
+1764 YRGGTNTIIA

-1784 IFDIPNVQCKV
+1784 IFDVPNVQCKV

-1815 NYMDEPVTI
+1815 NYMDEPVTV

-1838 SGSVIE
+1838 PGSVIE

-1849 HAYEEIPL
+1849 HAYKDIRL
-1857 MTSAKGSGGW
+1857 MTSAAGSGGW

-1901 NEVLFPIPYLYNI
+1901 NEVLFPIPYLYDI

-1938 LTVNEN
+1938 LTVNKN
-1944 ATLNMGGELIFYSEG
+1944 ATLNMGGELIFYREG

-1968 GQMAYYKYPTALENK
+1968 GQAAYHKYPTALKNK

-1993 LNVTGALAANV
+1993 LNVTGTLAANV
-2004 NATEGGKLIMAAGA
+2004 NATEGGGKLIMAAGA

-2025 EGHSGSSSSQDAMLA
+2025 EGHSGSSSSADAIQA

-2074 SGGGWSY
+2074 SGDGWSY